1 MKPTIAQQI
10 NTLLYYLQTKQTPP
24 FEILFWENLQKID
37 FDYSANSL
45 QQLSRFFA
53 AMAKRHIQLPQLLAN
68 QSGQAL
74 VVALAAY
81 IADYLAKTTGQP
93 IAWYDYDRMSAQL
106 ARQNKHPIQSQ
117 LPADFYASLTARIGH
132 KIYCQPLKLLPD
144 LLQGKDVLPQFIAQ
158 MTQTLYQQ
166 SQVNLLQSPEAV
178 CQGYLAKV
186 KTGKLQDDAIA
197 FSTYLAAVNFDHS
210 RDSLVQID
218 EALSAIQQAFGF
230 TQADYLD
237 FLQDTSR
244 QAFCYLL
251 GFYIGVTSSRLANV
265 PVRWVSFAQMY
276 DSLGEEFAECIE
288 HSFVLLF
295 EDCYR
300 TPMLVVTN
308 RLFGLASNFPTTAAE
323 FADIVQRQNAGRLA
337 VYPYQDAVNSTADLP
352 APWTSAMQAAGGLVA
367 SVLSRLSQGEPILP
381 CMYQAYISDNT
392 GDQLTAFN
400 PSNIKL
406 LSPSDTDLD
415 TDIEKNINIETD
427 TDTLIDSLYQT
438 LHQNPQLATIIVGC
452 FDSYTNLPMGRTEGI
467 VIEIWVYDN
476 PCLQLQLVLPYQ
488 PANDWHSLKIYPL
501 VSHQNGAQTALTSEQ
516 IAALTTHFYQA
527 LLSPPS
533 TQHTA
538 VKTLWQDAYVNQLD
552 SWVLPPKDQR
562 IQQQNAQLVTHFDF
576 ALLPILDNQPNVNMA
591 AFDYTSIDWRGFDL
605 AKHILQASHHEQSYL
620 QVYVSD
626 NLIKDELYRQ
636 VEATE
641 DLYRYGKVVWG
652 VVIKSDAALTEP
664 MSEEERDTPFAN
676 HRVSCADILFDP
688 SGQARVEDL
697 QAKASQLMDAV
708 GTVNQPTN
716 ATPDVAFYQ
725 LHCQDDTSRVFNLAY
740 PASIAATNYR
750 ITTSWIWRRHLPN
763 GILSNS
769 IVPIIIHTNAYQN
782 KAEQG
787 EIMVL
792 PSQLWDKAYY
802 HYWLSL
808 AYEQFGQDYDLLPY
822 IHWQQKYAQ
831 DSTDAATQKRLW
843 PKFKPNRAPNRAP
856 SREQSSAIGLMSDKP
871 QKPVQTA
878 AKPQGSLQ
886 QATIQ
891 QAAIQQ
897 TTGQKLADVKSTL
910 QPSIASTPQTA
921 QAAKISQTSQTLQTP
936 KAMPPSSLSN
946 ELTQQLMNDKLR
958 LQTQLS
964 TKDTAKDKKLLVIA
978 IGGVLFLIIMVIL
991 VKFMR

>member
-1 MKPTIAQQI
+1 M
-10 NTLLYYLQTKQTPP
+10 
-24 FEILFWENLQKID
+24 QKID

-81 IADYLAKTTGQP
+81 IADYLAKTTGQA

-106 ARQNKHPIQSQ
+106 ARQHAKYPSQSQ
-117 LPADFYASLTARIGH
+117 LPADFYTSLTARIGH
-132 KIYCQPLKLLPD
+132 KLYCQPLKLLPD
-144 LLQGKDVLPQFIAQ
+144 LLQGKEVLPQFIAQ

-218 EALSAIQQAFGF
+218 EALSAIKQAFGF
-230 TQADYLD
+230 TQADYLE

-251 GFYIGVTSSRLANV
+251 GFYIGVTSSRLANA

-276 DSLGEEFAECIE
+276 DSLGEAFAECLE

-323 FADIVQRQNAGRLA
+323 FADILQRQNAGHLA
-337 VYPYQDAVNSTADLP
+337 IYPYQDAVSATANLP
-352 APWTSAMQAAGGLVA
+352 APWTSAMQAAGALVA
-367 SVLSRLSQGEPILP
+367 SVLLRLSQGEPILP
-381 CMYQAYISDNT
+381 YMYQAHTSDEI
-392 GDQLTAFN
+392 GEEVAAFN

-415 TDIEKNINIETD
+415 TATDTD

-438 LHQNPQLATIIVGC
+438 LHQNPQLAPIIVGC

-467 VIEIWVYDN
+467 VIEIWVYEN
-476 PCLQLQLVLPYQ
+476 PLLQLQLVLPYQ
-488 PANDWHSLKIYPL
+488 SANDWHSLKIYPL
-501 VSHQNGAQTALTSEQ
+501 VSHQNSAQTALTSEQ
-516 IAALTTHFYQA
+516 ITALTTDFYQA
-527 LLSPPS
+527 LLSTPL
-533 TQHTA
+533 TQNTA

-576 ALLPILDNQPNVNMA
+576 TLLPILDNQPNVNMA
-591 AFDYTSIDWRGFDL
+591 AFDYTTIDWRGFDL
-605 AKHILQASHHEQSYL
+605 AKHILQASHHEQDYL

-676 HRVSCADILFDP
+676 YRVSCADILFDP

-708 GTVNQPTN
+708 GIDQPPNT
-716 ATPDVAFYQ
+716 TPDVAFYQ

-763 GILSNS
+763 GMLSNN

-822 IHWQQKYAQ
+822 IHWQQKYGQ

-843 PKFKPNRAPNRAP
+843 PKFKPNRAPSQAP
-856 SREQSSAIGLMSDKP
+856 SREQSSAIGLMSDKLENP
-871 QKPVQTA
+871 MSATA
-878 AKPQGSLQ
+878 KQQG
-886 QATIQ
+886 TIQ
-891 QAAIQQ
+891 QAVIQQADIQQ
-897 TTGQKLADVKSTL
+897 TTGQKLADVKPTL
-910 QPSIASTPQTA
+910 QPFIAST
-921 QAAKISQTSQTLQTP
+921 SQTP
-936 KAMPPSSLSN
+936 KASPSSLSN

-978 IGGVLFLIIMVIL
+978 IGGVLVLIIMVIL
-991 VKFMR
+991 VKLMR

>member
-1 MKPTIAQQI
+1 MKPTTAQQV

-81 IADYLAKTTGQP
+81 IADYLAKTTGQA

-106 ARQNKHPIQSQ
+106 ARQNKYPIQSQ
-117 LPADFYASLTARIGH
+117 LPADFYSSLTARIGH
-132 KIYCQPLKLLPD
+132 KLYCQPLKLLPD

-197 FSTYLAAVNFDHS
+197 FSSYLAAVNFDHS

-237 FLQDTSR
+237 FLQDASR

-251 GFYIGVTSSRLANV
+251 GFYIGVTSSRLANA

-276 DSLGEEFAECIE
+276 DSLGEAFAECIE

-323 FADIVQRQNAGRLA
+323 FADILQRQNAGRLA

-476 PCLQLQLVLPYQ
+476 PRLQLQLVLPYQ
-488 PANDWHSLKIYPL
+488 SANDWHSLKIYPL

-763 GILSNS
+763 GMLSNS
-769 IVPIIIHTNAYQN
+769 VVPIIIHTHAYQN

-856 SREQSSAIGLMSDKP
+856 SREQSSAIGLMSDKLENP
-871 QKPVQTA
+871 MSATA
-878 AKPQGSLQ
+878 Q
-886 QATIQ
+886 Q

-897 TTGQKLADVKSTL
+897 TTGQKLADVKPTL
-910 QPSIASTPQTA
+910 Q
-921 QAAKISQTSQTLQTP
+921 SQTSQAAQTP
-936 KAMPPSSLSN
+936 KPMPPPSLSN

-964 TKDTAKDKKLLVIA
+964 TKDTAKDKKLLLIA
-978 IGGVLFLIIMVIL
+978 IGGVLVLIIMVIL
-991 VKFMR
+991 VKLMR

>member
-1 MKPTIAQQI
+1 MKPTTAQQV

-53 AMAKRHIQLPQLLAN
+53 AMAKRHIQLPQLLAH

-74 VVALAAY
+74 IVALAAY

-106 ARQNKHPIQSQ
+106 ARQNKYPIQSQ
-117 LPADFYASLTARIGH
+117 LPANFYSSLTARIGH
-132 KIYCQPLKLLPD
+132 KVYCQPLKLLPD

-186 KTGKLQDDAIA
+186 KTGKLQDAAIA
-197 FSTYLAAVNFDHS
+197 FSTYLAAVNFDYS

-237 FLQDTSR
+237 FLQDASR

-251 GFYIGVTSSRLANV
+251 GFYIGVTSSRLANA

-276 DSLGEEFAECIE
+276 DSLGETFAECLE

-300 TPMLVVTN
+300 TPVLVVTN
-308 RLFGLASNFPTTAAE
+308 RLFGLARNFPTTAAE
-323 FADIVQRQNAGRLA
+323 FADILQRQNAGHIA
-337 VYPYQDAVNSTADLP
+337 VYPYQDAVSATADLP
-352 APWTSAMQAAGGLVA
+352 APWTSAMQAAGALVA

-381 CMYQAYISDNT
+381 CVYQAHSSDNT
-392 GDQLTAFN
+392 GGELTAFN

-415 TDIEKNINIETD
+415 TATATD
-427 TDTLIDSLYQT
+427 TDALIDSLYQT
-438 LHQNPQLATIIVGC
+438 LHQNPQLARIIVGC
-452 FDSYTNLPMGRTEGI
+452 FDSYTNLPMRRTEGI

-476 PCLQLQLVLPYQ
+476 PRLQLQLVLPYQ

-501 VSHQNGAQTALTSEQ
+501 VSHQNGAQTAITSEQ
-516 IAALTTHFYQA
+516 VAALTTHFYQA
-527 LLSPPS
+527 LLSTPP
-533 TQHTA
+533 TQNTA

-576 ALLPILDNQPNVNMA
+576 ALLPILDNQPTVNMA

-605 AKHILQASHHEQSYL
+605 AKHILQASHHEQGYL

-641 DLYRYGKVVWG
+641 NLYRYGKVVWG
-652 VVIKSDAALTEP
+652 VVIKSDVALTQP
-664 MSEEERDTPFAN
+664 MSEEERDTPFTN
-676 HRVSCADILFDP
+676 HRISCADILFDP

-697 QAKASQLMDAV
+697 QAKASQLMDAI

-716 ATPDVAFYQ
+716 AAPDVAFYQ

-763 GILSNS
+763 GMLSNS

-843 PKFKPNRAPNRAP
+843 PKFKPNRASNRAP
-856 SREQSSAIGLMSDKP
+856 SRQQSSAIVLSDKLENP
-871 QKPVQTA
+871 MSATA
-878 AKPQGSLQ
+878 KQQGSMQ

-891 QAAIQQ
+891 QATIQQ
-897 TTGQKLADVKSTL
+897 TTGQKLADVQPTL
-910 QPSIASTPQTA
+910 QPSIESTPQ
-921 QAAKISQTSQTLQTP
+921 AAQTSQTSLTS
-936 KAMPPSSLSN
+936 KAMPPSALSN

-978 IGGVLFLIIMVIL
+978 LGGVLILIILVIL
-991 VKFMR
+991 VKIMR

>member
-1 MKPTIAQQI
+1 MKPTTAQQV

-68 QSGQAL
+68 QSGEAF

-93 IAWYDYDRMSAQL
+93 ITWYDYGRMSAQL
-106 ARQNKHPIQSQ
+106 ARQNKYPIQSQ

-132 KIYCQPLKLLPD
+132 KLYCQPLKLLPD

-186 KTGKLQDDAIA
+186 KTGKLQDNAIA
-197 FSTYLAAVNFDHS
+197 FSTYLAAVNFDNS

-230 TQADYLD
+230 TKADYLD
-237 FLQDTSR
+237 FLQDASR

-251 GFYIGVTSSRLANV
+251 GFYIGVTSSRLANA

-276 DSLGEEFAECIE
+276 DSLGEAFAECLE

-323 FADIVQRQNAGRLA
+323 FADILQRQNAGHIA
-337 VYPYQDAVNSTADLP
+337 VYPYQDAVSATADLP
-352 APWTSAMQAAGGLVA
+352 ALWTSAMQAAGGLVA

-381 CMYQAYISDNT
+381 CVYQAHSSDNT
-392 GDQLTAFN
+392 GGDLTAFN

-415 TDIEKNINIETD
+415 TDIDKTTNID
-427 TDTLIDSLYQT
+427 TTIDTVIDSLYQT
-438 LHQNPQLATIIVGC
+438 LHQNPQLAPVIVGC
-452 FDSYTNLPMGRTEGI
+452 FDSYTNLPMGRTEGV
-467 VIEIWVYDN
+467 VIEIWVYEN
-476 PCLQLQLVLPYQ
+476 PRLQLQLVLPYQ
-488 PANDWHSLKIYPL
+488 SANDWHSLKIYPL

-516 IAALTTHFYQA
+516 ITALTTHFYQA
-527 LLSPPS
+527 LLSTPS
-533 TQHTA
+533 TQNTA

-576 ALLPILDNQPNVNMA
+576 ALLPILDSQTHVNMA
-591 AFDYTSIDWRGFDL
+591 AFDYNSIDWRGFDL
-605 AKHILQASHHEQSYL
+605 AKHILQASHHEQYYL

-697 QAKASQLMDAV
+697 QAKASQLRDAI
-708 GTVNQPTN
+708 GTVNQPPN
-716 ATPDVAFYQ
+716 AAPDVAFYQ
-725 LHCQDDTSRVFNLAY
+725 LHYQDDTSRVFNLAY

-763 GILSNS
+763 GMLSNNV
-769 IVPIIIHTNAYQN
+769 VPIIIHTNAYQN

-856 SREQSSAIGLMSDKP
+856 SREQSSAIGLMSDKLENP
-871 QKPVQTA
+871 MSATVEQQR
-878 AKPQGSLQ
+878 SLQ

-891 QAAIQQ
+891 QANIQK
-897 TTGQKLADVKSTL
+897 TAGQKLADVKPTL
-910 QPSIASTPQTA
+910 QPSIESTS
-921 QAAKISQTSQTLQTP
+921 QAAQTP
-936 KAMPPSSLSN
+936 KAMPSSSLSN

-958 LQTQLS
+958 LQNQLS

-978 IGGVLFLIIMVIL
+978 IGGVLVLIIMVIL
-991 VKFMR
+991 VKLMR

>member
-1 MKPTIAQQI
+1 MKPTTAQQV

-24 FEILFWENLQKID
+24 FKILFWENLQKID

-81 IADYLAKTTGQP
+81 IADYLAKTTGQA
-93 IAWYDYDRMSAQL
+93 IAWYDYDTMSAQL
-106 ARQNKHPIQSQ
+106 ARQNKYPTQSQ
-117 LPADFYASLTARIGH
+117 LPVDFYASLTARIGH
-132 KIYCQPLKLLPD
+132 KVYCQPLKLLPD

-158 MTQTLYQQ
+158 MTQTVYQQ

-186 KTGKLQDDAIA
+186 KTGKLQDAAIA
-197 FSTYLAAVNFDHS
+197 FSTHLAAVNFDHS

-237 FLQDTSR
+237 FLQDASR

-251 GFYIGVTSSRLANV
+251 GFYIGVTSSRLVNA

-276 DSLGEEFAECIE
+276 DSLGEAFAECLE

-323 FADIVQRQNAGRLA
+323 FADILQRQNAGRLA
-337 VYPYQDAVNSTADLP
+337 VYPYQDAVSATADLP
-352 APWTSAMQAAGGLVA
+352 AHWTSAMQAAGGLVA
-367 SVLSRLSQGEPILP
+367 SVLSRLSQGQPIVP
-381 CMYQAYISDNT
+381 CVYQANSSYNT
-392 GDQLTAFN
+392 GDELTAFN

-406 LSPSDTDLD
+406 LSPHDTDLD
-415 TDIEKNINIETD
+415 TVTATDTD

-438 LHQNPQLATIIVGC
+438 LHQNPQLALIIVGC

-467 VIEIWVYDN
+467 VIEIWVYEN
-476 PCLQLQLVLPYQ
+476 PRLQLQLVLPYQ
-488 PANDWHSLKIYPL
+488 SANDWHSLKIYPL
-501 VSHQNGAQTALTSEQ
+501 VSHQNSAQTAITSEQ
-516 IAALTTHFYQA
+516 ITALTTDFYQA

-533 TQHTA
+533 TQNTA
-538 VKTLWQDAYVNQLD
+538 VKTLWQDAFVNQLD

-576 ALLPILDNQPNVNMA
+576 ALLPIRDNQPTVNMA
-591 AFDYTSIDWRGFDL
+591 AFDYASIDWRGFDL

-636 VEATE
+636 VEAIE

-652 VVIKSDAALTEP
+652 VVINSDAALAEP

-697 QAKASQLMDAV
+697 QAKASQLMDAI
-708 GTVNQPTN
+708 GTVNQPPNT
-716 ATPDVAFYQ
+716 TPDVAFYQ
-725 LHCQDDTSRVFNLAY
+725 LHYQDDTSRVFNLAY

-750 ITTSWIWRRHLPN
+750 ITSSWIWRRHLPN
-763 GILSNS
+763 GMLSNS
-769 IVPIIIHTNAYQN
+769 VVPIIIHTHAYQN

-843 PKFKPNRAPNRAP
+843 PKFKPNRAP
-856 SREQSSAIGLMSDKP
+856 SREQSSAIGLMSDKLENP
-871 QKPVQTA
+871 MSATA
-878 AKPQGSLQ
+878 Q
-886 QATIQ
+886 Q

-897 TTGQKLADVKSTL
+897 TTGQKLADVKPTL
-910 QPSIASTPQTA
+910 QP
-921 QAAKISQTSQTLQTP
+921 QTSQAAQTP
-936 KAMPPSSLSN
+936 KPMPPPSLSN
-946 ELTQQLMNDKLR
+946 ELTQRLMNDKLR

-964 TKDTAKDKKLLVIA
+964 TKDTAKDKKLLLIA
-978 IGGVLFLIIMVIL
+978 IGGVLVLIIMVIL
-991 VKFMR
+991 VKLMR

>member
-1 MKPTIAQQI
+1 MKPTTAQQV

-53 AMAKRHIQLPQLLAN
+53 AMAKRHIQLPQLLAH

-74 VVALAAY
+74 IVALAAY

-106 ARQNKHPIQSQ
+106 ARQNKYPIQSQ

-132 KIYCQPLKLLPD
+132 KVYCQPLKLLPD

-158 MTQTLYQQ
+158 MTQTVYQQ

-237 FLQDTSR
+237 FLQDASH

-251 GFYIGVTSSRLANV
+251 GFYIGVTSSRLANA

-276 DSLGEEFAECIE
+276 DSLGEEFAECLE

-323 FADIVQRQNAGRLA
+323 FADILQRQNAGHLA
-337 VYPYQDAVNSTADLP
+337 VYPYQDAVSATADLP
-352 APWTSAMQAAGGLVA
+352 ALWTSAMQAAGALVA
-367 SVLSRLSQGEPILP
+367 SVLLRLLQGQLIVP
-381 CMYQAYISDNT
+381 CVYQAHSSDNT
-392 GDQLTAFN
+392 GDELTAFN

-415 TDIEKNINIETD
+415 TAIATD
-427 TDTLIDSLYQT
+427 TDKLIDSLYQT
-438 LHQNPQLATIIVGC
+438 LHQNPQLAPLMVSC
-452 FDSYTNLPMGRTEGI
+452 FDSHTNLPMGRTEGI
-467 VIEIWVYDN
+467 VIEIWVYEN
-476 PCLQLQLVLPYQ
+476 PPLQLQLVLPYQ
-488 PANDWHSLKIYPL
+488 SANDWHSLKIYPL

-516 IAALTTHFYQA
+516 ITALTTHFYQA
-527 LLSPPS
+527 LLSAPS
-533 TQHTA
+533 TQNTG

-562 IQQQNAQLVTHFDF
+562 IQQQNTQLVTHFDF

-605 AKHILQASHHEQSYL
+605 AKYILQASHHEQGYL

-708 GTVNQPTN
+708 GIDQPTN
-716 ATPDVAFYQ
+716 AMPDVAFYQ

-750 ITTSWIWRRHLPN
+750 ITSSWIWRRHLPN
-763 GILSNS
+763 GMLSNS
-769 IVPIIIHTNAYQN
+769 VVPIIIHTHAYQN

-843 PKFKPNRAPNRAP
+843 PKFKPNRAP
-856 SREQSSAIGLMSDKP
+856 SREQSSAIGLMSDKLENP
-871 QKPVQTA
+871 MSATA
-878 AKPQGSLQ
+878 Q
-886 QATIQ
+886 Q

-897 TTGQKLADVKSTL
+897 TTGQKLADVKPTL
-910 QPSIASTPQTA
+910 QP
-921 QAAKISQTSQTLQTP
+921 QTSQAAQTP
-936 KAMPPSSLSN
+936 KPMPPPSLSN

-964 TKDTAKDKKLLVIA
+964 TKDTAKDKKLLLIA
-978 IGGVLFLIIMVIL
+978 IGGVLVLIIMVIL
-991 VKFMR
+991 VKLMR

>member
-74 VVALAAY
+74 IVALAAY

-106 ARQNKHPIQSQ
+106 ARQNKYPIQSQ

-132 KIYCQPLKLLPD
+132 KVYCQPLKLLPD

-186 KTGKLQDDAIA
+186 KTGKLQDAAIA
-197 FSTYLAAVNFDHS
+197 FSTYLAAVNFDNS

-237 FLQDTSR
+237 FLQDASR

-251 GFYIGVTSSRLANV
+251 GFYIGVTSSRLANA

-276 DSLGEEFAECIE
+276 DSLGEAFAECLE

-323 FADIVQRQNAGRLA
+323 FADIVQRQNAGHIA
-337 VYPYQDAVNSTADLP
+337 VYPYQDAVSATADLP
-352 APWTSAMQAAGGLVA
+352 APWTSAMQAAGALVA

-381 CMYQAYISDNT
+381 CVYQAHSSDNT
-392 GDQLTAFN
+392 GDELTAFN

-406 LSPSDTDLD
+406 LYPHDTDLA
-415 TDIEKNINIETD
+415 TD
-427 TDTLIDSLYQT
+427 TDTVIDSLYQT
-438 LHQNPQLATIIVGC
+438 LHQNPQLAPIIVGC

-467 VIEIWVYDN
+467 VIEIWVYEN
-476 PCLQLQLVLPYQ
+476 PRLQLQLVLPYQ
-488 PANDWHSLKIYPL
+488 SANDWHSLKIYPL

-516 IAALTTHFYQA
+516 ITALTTHFYQA
-527 LLSPPS
+527 LLSTPS
-533 TQHTA
+533 TQNTA

-652 VVIKSDAALTEP
+652 VVIKSDAALTKP

-708 GTVNQPTN
+708 ATNQPPN
-716 ATPDVAFYQ
+716 APPDVAFYQ

-763 GILSNS
+763 GMLSNS
-769 IVPIIIHTNAYQN
+769 VVPIIIHTNAYQN

-831 DSTDAATQKRLW
+831 DSTDVAIQKRLW

-856 SREQSSAIGLMSDKP
+856 SREQNSAIVLSDKLENP
-871 QKPVQTA
+871 MSATA
-878 AKPQGSLQ
+878 KQ

-891 QAAIQQ
+891 QATIQQ
-897 TTGQKLADVKSTL
+897 TTGQKLADVKPTL
-910 QPSIASTPQTA
+910 QPSIESTS
-921 QAAKISQTSQTLQTP
+921 QAAQTP
-936 KAMPPSSLSN
+936 KAPPPSSLSN

-978 IGGVLFLIIMVIL
+978 LGGVLILIILVIL
-991 VKFMR
+991 VKIMR

>member
-1 MKPTIAQQI
+1 MKPTTAQQV

-24 FEILFWENLQKID
+24 FKILFWENLQKID

-81 IADYLAKTTGQP
+81 IADYLAKTTGQA
-93 IAWYDYDRMSAQL
+93 IAWYDYDTMSAQL
-106 ARQNKHPIQSQ
+106 ARQNKYPTQSQ
-117 LPADFYASLTARIGH
+117 LPVDFYASLTARIGH
-132 KIYCQPLKLLPD
+132 KVYCQPLKLLPD

-158 MTQTLYQQ
+158 MTQTVYQQ

-186 KTGKLQDDAIA
+186 KTGKLQDAAIA
-197 FSTYLAAVNFDHS
+197 FSTHLAAVNFDHS

-237 FLQDTSR
+237 FLQDASR

-251 GFYIGVTSSRLANV
+251 GFYIGVTSSRLVNA

-276 DSLGEEFAECIE
+276 DSLGEAFAECLE

-323 FADIVQRQNAGRLA
+323 FADILQRQNAGRLA
-337 VYPYQDAVNSTADLP
+337 VYPYQDAVSATADLP
-352 APWTSAMQAAGGLVA
+352 AHWTSAMQAAGGLVA
-367 SVLSRLSQGEPILP
+367 SVLSRLSQGQPIVP
-381 CMYQAYISDNT
+381 CVYQANSSYNT
-392 GDQLTAFN
+392 GDELTAFN

-406 LSPSDTDLD
+406 LSPHDTDLD
-415 TDIEKNINIETD
+415 TVTATDTD

-438 LHQNPQLATIIVGC
+438 LHQNPQLALIIVGC

-467 VIEIWVYDN
+467 VIEIWVYEN
-476 PCLQLQLVLPYQ
+476 PRLQLQLVLPYQ
-488 PANDWHSLKIYPL
+488 SANDWHSLKIYPL
-501 VSHQNGAQTALTSEQ
+501 VSHQNSAQTAITSEQ
-516 IAALTTHFYQA
+516 ITALTTDFYQA

-533 TQHTA
+533 TQNTA
-538 VKTLWQDAYVNQLD
+538 VKTLWQDAFVNQLD

-576 ALLPILDNQPNVNMA
+576 ALLPIRDNQPTVNMA
-591 AFDYTSIDWRGFDL
+591 AFDYASIDWRGFDL

-636 VEATE
+636 VEAIE

-652 VVIKSDAALTEP
+652 VVINSDAALAEP

-697 QAKASQLMDAV
+697 QAKASQLMDAI
-708 GTVNQPTN
+708 GTVNQPPNT
-716 ATPDVAFYQ
+716 TPDVAFYQ
-725 LHCQDDTSRVFNLAY
+725 LHYQDDTSRVFNLAY

-763 GILSNS
+763 GMLSNS

-782 KAEQG
+782 KPEQG

-843 PKFKPNRAPNRAP
+843 PKFKPNRAP
-856 SREQSSAIGLMSDKP
+856 SREQSSAIGLMSDKLENP
-871 QKPVQTA
+871 MSATA
-878 AKPQGSLQ
+878 Q
-886 QATIQ
+886 Q

-897 TTGQKLADVKSTL
+897 TTGQKLADVKPTL
-910 QPSIASTPQTA
+910 QP
-921 QAAKISQTSQTLQTP
+921 QTSQAAQTP
-936 KAMPPSSLSN
+936 KPMPPPSLSN
-946 ELTQQLMNDKLR
+946 ELTQRLMNDKLR

-964 TKDTAKDKKLLVIA
+964 TKDTAKDKKLLLIA
-978 IGGVLFLIIMVIL
+978 IGGVLVLIIMVIL
-991 VKFMR
+991 VKLMR

>member
-1 MKPTIAQQI
+1 MKPTTAQQV

-81 IADYLAKTTGQP
+81 IADYLAKTTGQA
-93 IAWYDYDRMSAQL
+93 IAWYDYDRMLAQL
-106 ARQNKHPIQSQ
+106 ARQNKHLTHSQ

-132 KIYCQPLKLLPD
+132 KVYCQPLKLLPD

-197 FSTYLAAVNFDHS
+197 FSTFLAGVNFDHS

-237 FLQDTSR
+237 FLQDASR

-251 GFYIGVTSSRLANV
+251 GFYIGVTSSRLANA

-276 DSLGEEFAECIE
+276 DSLGEAFAECLE

-323 FADIVQRQNAGRLA
+323 FADIVQRQNAGHLA
-337 VYPYQDAVNSTADLP
+337 VYPYQEAVNSTTDLP
-352 APWTSAMQAAGGLVA
+352 APWTSAMQAAGAVVA
-367 SVLSRLSQGEPILP
+367 SVLSRLSQGQPIVP
-381 CMYQAYISDNT
+381 CVYQAHSSDNT
-392 GDQLTAFN
+392 GGELTAFN

-415 TDIEKNINIETD
+415 TVTATD
-427 TDTLIDSLYQT
+427 TDKLIDSLYQT
-438 LHQNPQLATIIVGC
+438 LHQNPQLAPIIVGC

-467 VIEIWVYDN
+467 VIEIWVYEN
-476 PCLQLQLVLPYQ
+476 PRLQLQLVLPYQ
-488 PANDWHSLKIYPL
+488 SANDWHSLKIYPL
-501 VSHQNGAQTALTSEQ
+501 VSHQNSAQTALTSEQ
-516 IAALTTHFYQA
+516 ITALTTHFYQA
-527 LLSPPS
+527 LLSAPS
-533 TQHTA
+533 TQNTA

-591 AFDYTSIDWRGFDL
+591 AFDYTSIDWRRFDL

-697 QAKASQLMDAV
+697 QAKASQLMDTV
-708 GTVNQPTN
+708 GIDQPTN
-716 ATPDVAFYQ
+716 AMPDVAFYQ

-763 GILSNS
+763 GMLSNS

-856 SREQSSAIGLMSDKP
+856 SRAQSSAIGLMSNKLENP
-871 QKPVQTA
+871 MSATA
-878 AKPQGSLQ
+878 KQ

-897 TTGQKLADVKSTL
+897 TTGQKLADVKPTL
-910 QPSIASTPQTA
+910 QPSIES
-921 QAAKISQTSQTLQTP
+921 TSQVAQTP
-936 KAMPPSSLSN
+936 KAPPPASLSN

-964 TKDTAKDKKLLVIA
+964 TKDTAKDKKLLAIA
-978 IGGVLFLIIMVIL
+978 IGGVLVLIIMVIL
-991 VKFMR
+991 VKLMR

>member
-1 MKPTIAQQI
+1 MKPTTAQQV

-24 FEILFWENLQKID
+24 FKILFWENLQKID

-106 ARQNKHPIQSQ
+106 ARQNKHPIHSQ
-117 LPADFYASLTARIGH
+117 LPADFYSSLTAHIGH
-132 KIYCQPLKLLPD
+132 KVYCQPLKLLPD
-144 LLQGKDVLPQFIAQ
+144 LLQGKEVLPQFIAR

-186 KTGKLQDDAIA
+186 KTGKLQDAAIA
-197 FSTYLAAVNFDHS
+197 FSTYLAAVNFDNS

-237 FLQDTSR
+237 FLQDASR

-251 GFYIGVTSSRLANV
+251 GFYIGVTSSRLANA

-276 DSLGEEFAECIE
+276 DSLGEAFAECLE

-323 FADIVQRQNAGRLA
+323 FADIVQRQNAGHLA
-337 VYPYQDAVNSTADLP
+337 VYPYQEAVSATANLP
-352 APWTSAMQAAGGLVA
+352 APWMSAMQAAGAVVA
-367 SVLSRLSQGEPILP
+367 SVLSRLSQGQPILP
-381 CMYQAYISDNT
+381 CVYQAHSSDNT
-392 GDQLTAFN
+392 GGELTAFN

-406 LSPSDTDLD
+406 LYPHDTDLD
-415 TDIEKNINIETD
+415 TVTATD
-427 TDTLIDSLYQT
+427 TDTNIDKLIDSLYQT
-438 LHQNPQLATIIVGC
+438 LHQNPQLAPIIVGC
-452 FDSYTNLPMGRTEGI
+452 FDSYTNLPMGRTEGV
-467 VIEIWVYDN
+467 VIEIWVYEN
-476 PCLQLQLVLPYQ
+476 PRLQLQLVLPYQ
-488 PANDWHSLKIYPL
+488 SANDWHSLKIYPL
-501 VSHQNGAQTALTSEQ
+501 VNHQNSAQTAITSEQ
-516 IAALTTHFYQA
+516 ITALTTHFYQA
-527 LLSPPS
+527 LLSTPS
-533 TQHTA
+533 TQNTA

-562 IQQQNAQLVTHFDF
+562 IQQQNTQLVTHFDF

-641 DLYRYGKVVWG
+641 DLYRFGKVVWG

-664 MSEEERDTPFAN
+664 MSEEERDTPFTN

-708 GTVNQPTN
+708 GIDQPTN
-716 ATPDVAFYQ
+716 AMPDVAFYQ

-750 ITTSWIWRRHLPN
+750 ITSSWIWRRHLPN
-763 GILSNS
+763 GMLSNS
-769 IVPIIIHTNAYQN
+769 VVPIIIHTHAYQN

-843 PKFKPNRAPNRAP
+843 PKFKPNRAPSRTPNRA
-856 SREQSSAIGLMSDKP
+856 QSSAIGLMSNKP
-871 QKPVQTA
+871 NKPVQTP
-878 AKPQGSLQ
+878 AKQQGSL
-886 QATIQ
+886 Q

-897 TTGQKLADVKSTL
+897 TTGQKLADVKPTL
-910 QPSIASTPQTA
+910 QP
-921 QAAKISQTSQTLQTP
+921 QTSQAAQTP
-936 KAMPPSSLSN
+936 KPMPPPSLSN

-978 IGGVLFLIIMVIL
+978 IGGVLVLIIMVIL
-991 VKFMR
+991 VKLMR

>member
-1 MKPTIAQQI
+1 
-10 NTLLYYLQTKQTPP
+10 
-24 FEILFWENLQKID
+24 
-37 FDYSANSL
+37 
-45 QQLSRFFA
+45 
-53 AMAKRHIQLPQLLAN
+53 
-68 QSGQAL
+68 
-74 VVALAAY
+74 
-81 IADYLAKTTGQP
+81 
-93 IAWYDYDRMSAQL
+93 
-106 ARQNKHPIQSQ
+106 
-117 LPADFYASLTARIGH
+117 
-132 KIYCQPLKLLPD
+132 
-144 LLQGKDVLPQFIAQ
+144 
-158 MTQTLYQQ
+158 
-166 SQVNLLQSPEAV
+166 
-178 CQGYLAKV
+178 
-186 KTGKLQDDAIA
+186 
-197 FSTYLAAVNFDHS
+197 
-210 RDSLVQID
+210 
-218 EALSAIQQAFGF
+218 
-230 TQADYLD
+230 
-237 FLQDTSR
+237 
-244 QAFCYLL
+244 
-251 GFYIGVTSSRLANV
+251 
-265 PVRWVSFAQMY
+265 MY
-276 DSLGEEFAECIE
+276 DSLGEEFAECLE

-323 FADIVQRQNAGRLA
+323 FADILQRQNAGHIA
-337 VYPYQDAVNSTADLP
+337 VYPYQDAVSATADLP
-352 APWTSAMQAAGGLVA
+352 APWTSAMQAAGTLVA
-367 SVLSRLSQGEPILP
+367 SVLSKLSQGQPILP
-381 CMYQAYISDNT
+381 SVYQAHSSDNT
-392 GDQLTAFN
+392 GDELTAFN

-415 TDIEKNINIETD
+415 TVTATD
-427 TDTLIDSLYQT
+427 TDTDTVIDSLYQT
-438 LHQNPQLATIIVGC
+438 LHQNPQLAPIIVGC
-452 FDSYTNLPMGRTEGI
+452 FDSYTNLPMGRTEGV
-467 VIEIWVYDN
+467 VIEIRVYDN
-476 PCLQLQLVLPYQ
+476 PRLLLQLVLPYQ
-488 PANDWHSLKIYPL
+488 SANDWHSLKIYPL
-501 VSHQNGAQTALTSEQ
+501 VSHQNGAQTAITLEQ

-527 LLSPPS
+527 LLSTPS
-533 TQHTA
+533 TQNTV

-562 IQQQNAQLVTHFDF
+562 IQQQNTQLVTHFDF

-591 AFDYTSIDWRGFDL
+591 AFDYSSIDWRGFDL
-605 AKHILQASHHEQSYL
+605 AKHILQASHHEQDYL

-652 VVIKSDAALTEP
+652 VVITSDAALTKP

-676 HRVSCADILFDP
+676 HRISCADILFDP

-708 GTVNQPTN
+708 ATNQPPNT
-716 ATPDVAFYQ
+716 TPDVAFYQ

-740 PASIAATNYR
+740 PVSIAATNYR

-763 GILSNS
+763 GMLSNS

-822 IHWQQKYAQ
+822 IHWQQKYAH

-843 PKFKPNRAPNRAP
+843 PKFKSNRVPN
-856 SREQSSAIGLMSDKP
+856 SSKAIMAEKP
-871 QKPVQTA
+871 A
-878 AKPQGSLQ
+878 AASKQQGSVQ
-886 QATIQ
+886 KAP
-891 QAAIQQ
+891 IQQ
-897 TTGQKLADVKSTL
+897 TTGQKLADVQPTL
-910 QPSIASTPQTA
+910 QPSIESTS
-921 QAAKISQTSQTLQTP
+921 QAAQIP
-936 KAMPPSSLSN
+936 KAPPPSSLSN
-946 ELTQQLMNDKLR
+946 ELTQQLMNEKLR

-991 VKFMR
+991 VKLIR

>member
-1 MKPTIAQQI
+1 MKPTTAQQV

-53 AMAKRHIQLPQLLAN
+53 AMAKRHIQLPQLLAH

-74 VVALAAY
+74 IVALAAY
-81 IADYLAKTTGQP
+81 IADYLAKTTGQA

-106 ARQNKHPIQSQ
+106 ARQNKYPAQSQ
-117 LPADFYASLTARIGH
+117 LPANFYASLTARIGH
-132 KIYCQPLKLLPD
+132 KVYCQPLKLLPD

-186 KTGKLQDDAIA
+186 KTGKLQDAAIA
-197 FSTYLAAVNFDHS
+197 FSTYLAAVNFNHS

-237 FLQDTSR
+237 FLQDASR

-251 GFYIGVTSSRLANV
+251 GFYIGVTSSRLANA

-276 DSLGEEFAECIE
+276 DSLGEAFAECLE

-323 FADIVQRQNAGRLA
+323 FADILQRQNAGNIA
-337 VYPYQDAVNSTADLP
+337 VYPYQDAVSAIANLP
-352 APWTSAMQAAGGLVA
+352 APWTSAMQAAGALVA
-367 SVLSRLSQGEPILP
+367 SVLSRLSQGQPIVP
-381 CMYQAYISDNT
+381 CVYQAHTSDNPA
-392 GDQLTAFN
+392 DELTAFN

-415 TDIEKNINIETD
+415 TDIEKNTNIETDTD

-438 LHQNPQLATIIVGC
+438 LHQNPQLAPIIVGC

-467 VIEIWVYDN
+467 VIEIWVYEN
-476 PCLQLQLVLPYQ
+476 PRLQLQLVLPYQ
-488 PANDWHSLKIYPL
+488 SANDWHSLKIYPL

-516 IAALTTHFYQA
+516 ITALTTHFYQA
-527 LLSPPS
+527 LLSAPS
-533 TQHTA
+533 QNTA

-591 AFDYTSIDWRGFDL
+591 AFDYSSIDWRGFDL
-605 AKHILQASHHEQSYL
+605 AKHILQASHHEQGYL

-636 VEATE
+636 VEAAE

-652 VVIKSDAALTEP
+652 VVIKSDAELTKP

-708 GTVNQPTN
+708 ATNQPPN
-716 ATPDVAFYQ
+716 APPDVAFYQ

-763 GILSNS
+763 GMLSNN

-831 DSTDAATQKRLW
+831 DSTDVATQKRLW
-843 PKFKPNRAPNRAP
+843 PKFKPNRAPSRTP

-871 QKPVQTA
+871 NKPVQTP
-878 AKPQGSLQ
+878 AKQQGSL
-886 QATIQ
+886 Q

-897 TTGQKLADVKSTL
+897 TTGQKLADVKPVS
-910 QPSIASTPQTA
+910 QPSIESTS
-921 QAAKISQTSQTLQTP
+921 QAAQTP
-936 KAMPPSSLSN
+936 KAPPPSSLSN

-964 TKDTAKDKKLLVIA
+964 TNDTAKDKKLLVIA
-978 IGGVLFLIIMVIL
+978 VGGVLVLIIMVIL
-991 VKFMR
+991 VKLMR

>member
-1 MKPTIAQQI
+1 MKPTTAQQV

-24 FEILFWENLQKID
+24 FKILFWENLQKID

-45 QQLSRFFA
+45 RQLSRFFA

-74 VVALAAY
+74 IVALAAY
-81 IADYLAKTTGQP
+81 IADYLAKTTGQA
-93 IAWYDYDRMSAQL
+93 IAWYDYDRMLAQL
-106 ARQNKHPIQSQ
+106 ARQNKHLTHSQ

-132 KIYCQPLKLLPD
+132 KVYCQPLKLLPD

-197 FSTYLAAVNFDHS
+197 FSTFLAAVNFDHS

-251 GFYIGVTSSRLANV
+251 GFYIGVTSSRLANA

-276 DSLGEEFAECIE
+276 DSLGEAFAECLE

-337 VYPYQDAVNSTADLP
+337 VYPYQDAVSATADLP
-352 APWTSAMQAAGGLVA
+352 APWTSAMLAAGALVA
-367 SVLSRLSQGEPILP
+367 SVLSRLSQGQPIVP
-381 CMYQAYISDNT
+381 CVYQAHSSDNT
-392 GDQLTAFN
+392 GGELTAFN

-415 TDIEKNINIETD
+415 TVTATD
-427 TDTLIDSLYQT
+427 TDKLIDSLYQT
-438 LHQNPQLATIIVGC
+438 LHQNPQLAPIIVGC

-467 VIEIWVYDN
+467 VIEIWVYEN
-476 PCLQLQLVLPYQ
+476 PRLQLQLVLPYQ
-488 PANDWHSLKIYPL
+488 SANDWHSLKIYPL
-501 VSHQNGAQTALTSEQ
+501 VSHQNSAQTALTSEQ
-516 IAALTTHFYQA
+516 ITALTTHFYQA
-527 LLSPPS
+527 LLSAPS
-533 TQHTA
+533 TQNTA

-591 AFDYTSIDWRGFDL
+591 AFDYTSIDWRRFDL

-676 HRVSCADILFDP
+676 HRVSCADILFDA

-697 QAKASQLMDAV
+697 QAKASQLMDTV
-708 GTVNQPTN
+708 GIDQPTN
-716 ATPDVAFYQ
+716 AMPDVAFYQ

-763 GILSNS
+763 GMLSNS

-856 SREQSSAIGLMSDKP
+856 SRAQSSAIGLMSNKLENP
-871 QKPVQTA
+871 MSATA
-878 AKPQGSLQ
+878 KQ

-897 TTGQKLADVKSTL
+897 TTGQKLADVKPTL
-910 QPSIASTPQTA
+910 QPSIES
-921 QAAKISQTSQTLQTP
+921 TSQVAQTP
-936 KAMPPSSLSN
+936 KAPPPASLSN

-978 IGGVLFLIIMVIL
+978 LGGMLVLIILVIL
-991 VKFMR
+991 VKIMR

>member
-1 MKPTIAQQI
+1 MKPTTAQQV

-24 FEILFWENLQKID
+24 FKILFWENLQKID

-53 AMAKRHIQLPQLLAN
+53 AMAKRHIQLPQLLAH

-93 IAWYDYDRMSAQL
+93 IAWYAYDTMSAQL
-106 ARQNKHPIQSQ
+106 ARQNKHPTHSQ
-117 LPADFYASLTARIGH
+117 LPDDFYASLTARIGQ

-144 LLQGKDVLPQFIAQ
+144 LLQGKEVLPQFIAQ
-158 MTQTLYQQ
+158 MTQTVYQQ

-186 KTGKLQDDAIA
+186 KTGKLQDAAIA
-197 FSTYLAAVNFDHS
+197 FSSYLAAVNFDHS

-218 EALSAIQQAFGF
+218 EALSAIQQVFGF

-251 GFYIGVTSSRLANV
+251 GFYIGVTSSRLANA

-276 DSLGEEFAECIE
+276 DSLGEAFAECLE

-300 TPMLVVTN
+300 TPILVVTN

-323 FADIVQRQNAGRLA
+323 FADIVQRQNAGNIA
-337 VYPYQDAVNSTADLP
+337 VYPYQDAVSATADLP
-352 APWTSAMQAAGGLVA
+352 ALWSSAMQAAGGLVA

-381 CMYQAYISDNT
+381 CVYQAHISDNT
-392 GDQLTAFN
+392 GGDLTAFN

-415 TDIEKNINIETD
+415 TDIEKNTNIDTD

-438 LHQNPQLATIIVGC
+438 LHQNPQLAAIIVGC

-467 VIEIWVYDN
+467 VIEIWVYEN
-476 PCLQLQLVLPYQ
+476 PRLQLQLVLPYQ

-516 IAALTTHFYQA
+516 ITALTTHFYQA
-527 LLSPPS
+527 LLSTPP
-533 TQHTA
+533 TQNTA
-538 VKTLWQDAYVNQLD
+538 VRTLWQDAYVNQLD

-591 AFDYTSIDWRGFDL
+591 AFDYASIDWRGFDL

-697 QAKASQLMDAV
+697 QAKASQLMDAI
-708 GTVNQPTN
+708 GTVNQPPNQPPN
-716 ATPDVAFYQ
+716 APPDVAFYQ
-725 LHCQDDTSRVFNLAY
+725 LHYQDDTSRVFNLAY

-763 GILSNS
+763 GMLSNS
-769 IVPIIIHTNAYQN
+769 VVPIIIHTHAYQN

-843 PKFKPNRAPNRAP
+843 PKFKPNRATNRAP
-856 SREQSSAIGLMSDKP
+856 SREQSSAIGLMSDKLENP
-871 QKPVQTA
+871 MSVTA
-878 AKPQGSLQ
+878 KQQGSVQ
-886 QATIQ
+886 QAAVQ

-897 TTGQKLADVKSTL
+897 TTEQKLADVQPTL
-910 QPSIASTPQTA
+910 QPSTESLTQTA
-921 QAAKISQTSQTLQTP
+921 QTP
-936 KAMPPSSLSN
+936 KPTPPSSLSN

-978 IGGVLFLIIMVIL
+978 IGGVFVLIIMVIL
-991 VKFMR
+991 VKLMR

>member
-1 MKPTIAQQI
+1 MKPTTAQQV

-53 AMAKRHIQLPQLLAN
+53 AMAKRHIQLPQLLAH

-74 VVALAAY
+74 IVALAAY
-81 IADYLAKTTGQP
+81 IADYLAKTTGQA

-106 ARQNKHPIQSQ
+106 ARQNKYPAQSQ
-117 LPADFYASLTARIGH
+117 LPANFYASLTARIGH
-132 KIYCQPLKLLPD
+132 KVYCQPLKLLPD

-186 KTGKLQDDAIA
+186 KTGKLQDATIA
-197 FSTYLAAVNFDHS
+197 FSTYLAAVNFDYS

-237 FLQDTSR
+237 FLQDASH

-251 GFYIGVTSSRLANV
+251 GFYIGVTSSRLANA

-276 DSLGEEFAECIE
+276 DSLGEEFTECIE

-308 RLFGLASNFPTTAAE
+308 RLFGLASNFPTTATE
-323 FADIVQRQNAGRLA
+323 FADILQRQNAGHLA
-337 VYPYQDAVNSTADLP
+337 VYPYQDAVSATANLP

-367 SVLSRLSQGEPILP
+367 SVLSRLSQGQPIVP
-381 CMYQAYISDNT
+381 CVYQAHTSDNT
-392 GDQLTAFN
+392 GDELTAFN
-400 PSNIKL
+400 PCNIKL

-415 TDIEKNINIETD
+415 TVTATD
-427 TDTLIDSLYQT
+427 TDTVIDSLYQT
-438 LHQNPQLATIIVGC
+438 LHQNPQLAPIIVGC

-467 VIEIWVYDN
+467 VIEIWVYEN
-476 PCLQLQLVLPYQ
+476 PRLQLQLVLPYQ

-516 IAALTTHFYQA
+516 ITALTTHFYQA
-527 LLSPPS
+527 LLSTPP
-533 TQHTA
+533 TQNTA
-538 VKTLWQDAYVNQLD
+538 VRTLWQDAYVNQLD

-576 ALLPILDNQPNVNMA
+576 ALLPILDNQPNVTMA
-591 AFDYTSIDWRGFDL
+591 AFDYASIDWRGFDL

-652 VVIKSDAALTEP
+652 VVIKSDAALTKP

-697 QAKASQLMDAV
+697 QAKASQLMDAI
-708 GTVNQPTN
+708 GTVNQPPNQPPN
-716 ATPDVAFYQ
+716 APPDVAFYQ
-725 LHCQDDTSRVFNLAY
+725 LHYQDDTSRVFNLAY

-763 GILSNS
+763 GMLSNN

-831 DSTDAATQKRLW
+831 DSTDVAIQKRLW

-856 SREQSSAIGLMSDKP
+856 SREQSSAIVLSDKLENP
-871 QKPVQTA
+871 MSATA
-878 AKPQGSLQ
+878 KQQGSMQ

-891 QAAIQQ
+891 QATIQQ
-897 TTGQKLADVKSTL
+897 TTGQKLADVQPTL
-910 QPSIASTPQTA
+910 QPSIESTPQ
-921 QAAKISQTSQTLQTP
+921 AAQTSQTSLTS
-936 KAMPPSSLSN
+936 KAMPPSALSN

-978 IGGVLFLIIMVIL
+978 LGGVLILIILVIL
-991 VKFMR
+991 VKIMR

>member
-1 MKPTIAQQI
+1 MKPTTAQQV

-24 FEILFWENLQKID
+24 FKILFWENLQKID

-45 QQLSRFFA
+45 RQLSRFFA

-81 IADYLAKTTGQP
+81 IADYLAKTTGQA
-93 IAWYDYDRMSAQL
+93 IAWYDYDTMSAQL
-106 ARQNKHPIQSQ
+106 ARQNKYPIQSQ

-132 KIYCQPLKLLPD
+132 KVYCQPLKLLPD

-158 MTQTLYQQ
+158 MTQTVYQQ

-186 KTGKLQDDAIA
+186 KTGKLQDATIA
-197 FSTYLAAVNFDHS
+197 FSTYLAAVNFDYS

-237 FLQDTSR
+237 FLQDASR

-251 GFYIGVTSSRLANV
+251 GFYIGVTSSRLANA

-276 DSLGEEFAECIE
+276 DSLGEAFAECIE

-308 RLFGLASNFPTTAAE
+308 RLFGLASSFPTTAAE
-323 FADIVQRQNAGRLA
+323 FADIVQRQNAGRLV
-337 VYPYQDAVNSTADLP
+337 VYPYQDAVSATADLP
-352 APWTSAMQAAGGLVA
+352 APWTSAMQVAGALVA
-367 SVLSRLSQGEPILP
+367 SVLSRLSQGQPIVP
-381 CMYQAYISDNT
+381 CVYQAHTSDNT
-392 GDQLTAFN
+392 GDDLTAFN

-406 LSPSDTDLD
+406 LYPHDTDLD
-415 TDIEKNINIETD
+415 KVTATD
-427 TDTLIDSLYQT
+427 TDTDTDKLIDSLYQT
-438 LHQNPQLATIIVGC
+438 LHQNPQLAPIIVGC

-467 VIEIWVYDN
+467 VIEIWGYDN
-476 PCLQLQLVLPYQ
+476 PRLQLQLVLPYQ

-527 LLSPPS
+527 PLSAPS
-533 TQHTA
+533 TQNTA

-552 SWVLPPKDQR
+552 NWVLPPKDQR

-576 ALLPILDNQPNVNMA
+576 TLLPILDNQPNVNMA

-664 MSEEERDTPFAN
+664 ISEEERDTPFAN

-697 QAKASQLMDAV
+697 QAKASQLKDAI
-708 GTVNQPTN
+708 GTVNQPPN

-763 GILSNS
+763 GMLSNS
-769 IVPIIIHTNAYQN
+769 VVPIIIHTNAYQN

-822 IHWQQKYAQ
+822 IHWQQKYGQ

-843 PKFKPNRAPNRAP
+843 PKFKPSQAPNRAP

-871 QKPVQTA
+871 NKPVQTP
-878 AKPQGSLQ
+878 AKQQGSL
-886 QATIQ
+886 Q

-897 TTGQKLADVKSTL
+897 TTGQKLADVKPTL
-910 QPSIASTPQTA
+910 QPFIAST
-921 QAAKISQTSQTLQTP
+921 SQTP
-936 KAMPPSSLSN
+936 KASPSSLSN

-978 IGGVLFLIIMVIL
+978 VGGVLVLIIMVIL
-991 VKFMR
+991 VKLMR

>member
-1 MKPTIAQQI
+1 MKPTTAQQV

-53 AMAKRHIQLPQLLAN
+53 AMAKRHIQLPQLLAH

-74 VVALAAY
+74 IVVLAAY
-81 IADYLAKTTGQP
+81 IADYLAKTTGQT

-106 ARQNKHPIQSQ
+106 ARQNKYPTQSQ
-117 LPADFYASLTARIGH
+117 LPVDFYASLTARIGH
-132 KIYCQPLKLLPD
+132 KVYCQPLKLLPD

-186 KTGKLQDDAIA
+186 KTGKLQDAAIA

-237 FLQDTSR
+237 FLQDASR

-251 GFYIGVTSSRLANV
+251 GFYIGVTSSRLANA

-276 DSLGEEFAECIE
+276 DSLGEEFAECLE

-323 FADIVQRQNAGRLA
+323 FADIVQRQNAGHIG
-337 VYPYQDAVNSTADLP
+337 VYPYQDAVSATADLP
-352 APWTSAMQAAGGLVA
+352 ALWSSAMQAGGALAA
-367 SVLSRLSQGEPILP
+367 SVLSRLSQGQPILP
-381 CMYQAYISDNT
+381 CVYQAHSSDNT
-392 GDQLTAFN
+392 GDELTAFN

-406 LSPSDTDLD
+406 LSPSNTDLD
-415 TDIEKNINIETD
+415 TVTD
-427 TDTLIDSLYQT
+427 TDTDKLIDSLYQT
-438 LHQNPQLATIIVGC
+438 LHQNPQLAPIIVGC
-452 FDSYTNLPMGRTEGI
+452 FDSYTNLPIGRTEGI

-476 PCLQLQLVLPYQ
+476 PRLQLQLVLPYQ
-488 PANDWHSLKIYPL
+488 SANDWHSLKIYPL

-516 IAALTTHFYQA
+516 ITALTTHFYQA
-527 LLSPPS
+527 LLSTPS
-533 TQHTA
+533 TQNTA

-591 AFDYTSIDWRGFDL
+591 AFDYNSIDWRGFDL
-605 AKHILQASHHEQSYL
+605 AKHILQASQHEQSYL

-652 VVIKSDAALTEP
+652 VVIKSDAALTKP
-664 MSEEERDTPFAN
+664 MPEEERDTPFAN

-708 GTVNQPTN
+708 VIDQPPNT
-716 ATPDVAFYQ
+716 TPDVAFYQ

-763 GILSNS
+763 GMLSNS
-769 IVPIIIHTNAYQN
+769 VVPIIIHTNAYQN

-787 EIMVL
+787 EVMVL

-843 PKFKPNRAPNRAP
+843 PKFKTSRAP

-871 QKPVQTA
+871 NKPVQTA
-878 AKPQGSLQ
+878 AKQQGSLQ
-886 QATIQ
+886 QA
-891 QAAIQQ
+891 AIQQ
-897 TTGQKLADVKSTL
+897 KTGQKLADVKPTL
-910 QPSIASTPQTA
+910 QPSIESTSQA
-921 QAAKISQTSQTLQTP
+921 AHAAKISQTSQTLQTP
-936 KAMPPSSLSN
+936 TAMPPSSLSN

-964 TKDTAKDKKLLVIA
+964 TKDTAKNKKLLVIA
-978 IGGVLFLIIMVIL
+978 IGGVLVLIIMVIL
-991 VKFMR
+991 VKLIR

>member
-74 VVALAAY
+74 IVALAAY

-106 ARQNKHPIQSQ
+106 ARQNKYPIQSQ
-117 LPADFYASLTARIGH
+117 LPADFYASLTAHIGH
-132 KIYCQPLKLLPD
+132 KVYCQPLKLLPD

-158 MTQTLYQQ
+158 MTQTVYQQ

-186 KTGKLQDDAIA
+186 KTGKLQDAAIA

-218 EALSAIQQAFGF
+218 EALSAIQQAFRF

-237 FLQDTSR
+237 FLQDASR

-251 GFYIGVTSSRLANV
+251 GFYIGMTSSRLANA

-276 DSLGEEFAECIE
+276 DSLGEEFAECLE

-308 RLFGLASNFPTTAAE
+308 RLFGLASNFPTTATE
-323 FADIVQRQNAGRLA
+323 FADIVQRQNAGHLA
-337 VYPYQDAVNSTADLP
+337 VYPYQDTVSATADLP
-352 APWTSAMQAAGGLVA
+352 TLWTSAMQAAGTLVA
-367 SVLSRLSQGEPILP
+367 SVLSRLSQGQPIVP
-381 CMYQAYISDNT
+381 CVYQAHSNDNT
-392 GDQLTAFN
+392 GGELTAFN

-415 TDIEKNINIETD
+415 TATATATDTDTD

-438 LHQNPQLATIIVGC
+438 LHQNPQLAPIIVGC
-452 FDSYTNLPMGRTEGI
+452 FDSYTNLPMGRTEGV
-467 VIEIWVYDN
+467 VIEIWVYEN
-476 PCLQLQLVLPYQ
+476 PRLQLQLVLPYQ
-488 PANDWHSLKIYPL
+488 SANDWHSLKIYPL
-501 VSHQNGAQTALTSEQ
+501 VSHQNGAQTAITSEQ
-516 IAALTTHFYQA
+516 ITALTTHFYQA
-527 LLSPPS
+527 LLSAPL
-533 TQHTA
+533 TQNTA

-562 IQQQNAQLVTHFDF
+562 IQQQNTQLVTHFDF
-576 ALLPILDNQPNVNMA
+576 ALLPILDNQPNVTMA
-591 AFDYTSIDWRGFDL
+591 AFDYSSIDWRGFDL
-605 AKHILQASHHEQSYL
+605 AKYILQASHHEQGYL

-708 GTVNQPTN
+708 SIDQPLN
-716 ATPDVAFYQ
+716 AMPDVAFYQ

-750 ITTSWIWRRHLPN
+750 ITSSWIWRRHLPN
-763 GILSNS
+763 GMLSNS
-769 IVPIIIHTNAYQN
+769 VVPIIIHTHAYQN

-843 PKFKPNRAPNRAP
+843 PKFKSNRAPNRAP
-856 SREQSSAIGLMSDKP
+856 SREQSSAIGLMSDKLENP
-871 QKPVQTA
+871 MSATA
-878 AKPQGSLQ
+878 Q
-886 QATIQ
+886 Q

-897 TTGQKLADVKSTL
+897 TTGQKLADVKPTL
-910 QPSIASTPQTA
+910 QP
-921 QAAKISQTSQTLQTP
+921 QTSQAAQTP
-936 KAMPPSSLSN
+936 KPMPPPSLSN

-964 TKDTAKDKKLLVIA
+964 TKDTAKDKKLLLIA
-978 IGGVLFLIIMVIL
+978 IGGVLVLIIMVIL
-991 VKFMR
+991 VKLMR

>member
-1 MKPTIAQQI
+1 MKPTTAQQV

-24 FEILFWENLQKID
+24 FKILFWENLQKID

-81 IADYLAKTTGQP
+81 IADYLAKTTGQA
-93 IAWYDYDRMSAQL
+93 IAWYDYDTMSAQL
-106 ARQNKHPIQSQ
+106 ARQNKYPTQSQ
-117 LPADFYASLTARIGH
+117 LPVDFYASLTARIGH
-132 KIYCQPLKLLPD
+132 KVYCQPLKLLPD

-158 MTQTLYQQ
+158 MTQTVYQQ
-166 SQVNLLQSPEAV
+166 SQLNLLQSPEAV

-186 KTGKLQDDAIA
+186 KTGKLQDAAIA
-197 FSTYLAAVNFDHS
+197 FSTHLAAVNFDHS

-237 FLQDTSR
+237 FLQDASR

-251 GFYIGVTSSRLANV
+251 GFYIGVTSSRLVNA

-276 DSLGEEFAECIE
+276 DSLGEAFAECLE

-323 FADIVQRQNAGRLA
+323 FADILQRQNAGRLA
-337 VYPYQDAVNSTADLP
+337 VYPYQDAVSATADLP
-352 APWTSAMQAAGGLVA
+352 AHWTSAMQAAGGLVA
-367 SVLSRLSQGEPILP
+367 SVLSRLSQGQPIVP
-381 CMYQAYISDNT
+381 CVYQANSSYNT
-392 GDQLTAFN
+392 GDELTAFN

-406 LSPSDTDLD
+406 LSPHDTDLD
-415 TDIEKNINIETD
+415 TVTATDTD

-438 LHQNPQLATIIVGC
+438 LHQNPQLALIIVGC

-467 VIEIWVYDN
+467 VIEIWVYEN
-476 PCLQLQLVLPYQ
+476 PRLQLQLVLPYQ
-488 PANDWHSLKIYPL
+488 SANDWHSLKIYPL
-501 VSHQNGAQTALTSEQ
+501 VNHQNSAQTAITSEQ
-516 IAALTTHFYQA
+516 ITALTTDFYQA
-527 LLSPPS
+527 LLSAPL
-533 TQHTA
+533 TQNTA

-562 IQQQNAQLVTHFDF
+562 IQQQNTQLVTHFDF
-576 ALLPILDNQPNVNMA
+576 ALLPILDNQPNVTMA

-605 AKHILQASHHEQSYL
+605 AKYILQASHHEQSYL

-652 VVIKSDAALTEP
+652 VVINSDAELAEP

-697 QAKASQLMDAV
+697 QDKASQLMDAV
-708 GTVNQPTN
+708 GIDQPTN
-716 ATPDVAFYQ
+716 AMPDVAFYQ

-750 ITTSWIWRRHLPN
+750 ITSSWIWRRHLPN
-763 GILSNS
+763 GMLSNS
-769 IVPIIIHTNAYQN
+769 VVPIIIHTHAYQN

-843 PKFKPNRAPNRAP
+843 PKFKPNRAP
-856 SREQSSAIGLMSDKP
+856 SREQSSAIGLMSDKLENP
-871 QKPVQTA
+871 MSATA
-878 AKPQGSLQ
+878 QQQGSLQ
-886 QATIQ
+886 QSTIQ

-897 TTGQKLADVKSTL
+897 TPGQKIAHVKPTL
-910 QPSIASTPQTA
+910 QPSIESTS
-921 QAAKISQTSQTLQTP
+921 QAAQTP
-936 KAMPPSSLSN
+936 KAPPSSLSN

-958 LQTQLS
+958 LRTQLS

-978 IGGVLFLIIMVIL
+978 GSGVLVLIIMVIL
-991 VKFMR
+991 VKLMR

>member
-1 MKPTIAQQI
+1 VCDSSPQTAVQNYAQDI
-10 NTLLYYLQTKQTPP
+10 
-24 FEILFWENLQKID
+24 
-37 FDYSANSL
+37 
-45 QQLSRFFA
+45 
-53 AMAKRHIQLPQLLAN
+53 
-68 QSGQAL
+68 
-74 VVALAAY
+74 
-81 IADYLAKTTGQP
+81 
-93 IAWYDYDRMSAQL
+93 
-106 ARQNKHPIQSQ
+106 
-117 LPADFYASLTARIGH
+117 
-132 KIYCQPLKLLPD
+132 
-144 LLQGKDVLPQFIAQ
+144 
-158 MTQTLYQQ
+158 QQ

-186 KTGKLQDDAIA
+186 KTGKLQDAAIA
-197 FSTYLAAVNFDHS
+197 FSTYLAAVNFDNS

-218 EALSAIQQAFGF
+218 EALSAIQQAVGF

-237 FLQDTSR
+237 FLQDASR

-251 GFYIGVTSSRLANV
+251 GFYIGVTSSRLANA

-276 DSLGEEFAECIE
+276 DSLGEAFAECLE

-308 RLFGLASNFPTTAAE
+308 RLFGLASSFPTTAAE
-323 FADIVQRQNAGRLA
+323 FADILQRQNAGNIA
-337 VYPYQDAVNSTADLP
+337 VYPYQDAVSATADLP

-367 SVLSRLSQGEPILP
+367 SVLSRLSQGEPIVP
-381 CMYQAYISDNT
+381 CVYQAHTSDNT
-392 GDQLTAFN
+392 GGELTAFN

-415 TDIEKNINIETD
+415 TDIEKNTN

-438 LHQNPQLATIIVGC
+438 LHQNPQLAPIIVGC
-452 FDSYTNLPMGRTEGI
+452 FDSYTNLPMGRTEGV
-467 VIEIWVYDN
+467 VIEIWGYEN
-476 PCLQLQLVLPYQ
+476 PRLQLQLVLPYQ
-488 PANDWHSLKIYPL
+488 SANDWHSLKIYPL

-516 IAALTTHFYQA
+516 IATLTTHFYQA
-527 LLSPPS
+527 LLSTPS
-533 TQHTA
+533 TQNTA

-576 ALLPILDNQPNVNMA
+576 ALLPILDNQSNVNMA
-591 AFDYTSIDWRGFDL
+591 AFDYSSIDWRGFDL
-605 AKHILQASHHEQSYL
+605 AKHILQARHHEQDYL

-652 VVIKSDAALTEP
+652 VVIKSDAALTKP

-697 QAKASQLMDAV
+697 QAKASQLMDAI
-708 GTVNQPTN
+708 GTVNQPPNQPPN
-716 ATPDVAFYQ
+716 APPDVAFYQ
-725 LHCQDDTSRVFNLAY
+725 LHYQDDTSRVFNLAY

-763 GILSNS
+763 GMLSNS

-856 SREQSSAIGLMSDKP
+856 SREQSSAIGLSEKLENPMP
-871 QKPVQTA
+871 ATA
-878 AKPQGSLQ
+878 KQQGSVQ
-886 QATIQ
+886 QAAVQ

-897 TTGQKLADVKSTL
+897 TTEQKLADVQPTL
-910 QPSIASTPQTA
+910 QPSTESLTQTA
-921 QAAKISQTSQTLQTP
+921 QTP
-936 KAMPPSSLSN
+936 KPTPPSSLSN

-978 IGGVLFLIIMVIL
+978 LGGVLILIILVIL
-991 VKFMR
+991 VKIMR

>member
-1 MKPTIAQQI
+1 MKPTTAQQV

-81 IADYLAKTTGQP
+81 IADYLAKTTGQA

-106 ARQNKHPIQSQ
+106 ARQNKYPIQSQ
-117 LPADFYASLTARIGH
+117 LPADFYTSLTARIGH
-132 KIYCQPLKLLPD
+132 KVYCQPLKLLPD

-197 FSTYLAAVNFDHS
+197 FSTFLAAVNFDHS

-251 GFYIGVTSSRLANV
+251 GFYIGVTSSRLANA

-276 DSLGEEFAECIE
+276 DSLGEAFAECLE

-337 VYPYQDAVNSTADLP
+337 VYPYQDAVSATADLP
-352 APWTSAMQAAGGLVA
+352 APWTSAMLAAGALVA
-367 SVLSRLSQGEPILP
+367 SVLSRLSQGQPIVP
-381 CMYQAYISDNT
+381 CVYQAHSSDNT
-392 GDQLTAFN
+392 GGELTAFN

-415 TDIEKNINIETD
+415 TVTATD
-427 TDTLIDSLYQT
+427 TDKLIDSLYQT
-438 LHQNPQLATIIVGC
+438 LHQNPQLAPIIVGC

-467 VIEIWVYDN
+467 VIEIWVYEN
-476 PCLQLQLVLPYQ
+476 PRLQLQLVLPYQ
-488 PANDWHSLKIYPL
+488 SANDWHSLKIYPL
-501 VSHQNGAQTALTSEQ
+501 VSHQNSAQTALTSEQ
-516 IAALTTHFYQA
+516 ITALTTHFYQA
-527 LLSPPS
+527 LLSAPS
-533 TQHTA
+533 TQNTA

-591 AFDYTSIDWRGFDL
+591 AFDYSSIDWRGFDL

-697 QAKASQLMDAV
+697 QAKASQLMDTV
-708 GTVNQPTN
+708 GIDQPTN
-716 ATPDVAFYQ
+716 AMPDVAFYQ

-763 GILSNS
+763 GMLSNS

-856 SREQSSAIGLMSDKP
+856 SRAQSSAIGLMSNKLENP
-871 QKPVQTA
+871 MSATA
-878 AKPQGSLQ
+878 KQ

-897 TTGQKLADVKSTL
+897 TTGQKLADVKPTL
-910 QPSIASTPQTA
+910 QPSIES
-921 QAAKISQTSQTLQTP
+921 TSQVAQTP
-936 KAMPPSSLSN
+936 KAPPPASLSN

-978 IGGVLFLIIMVIL
+978 LGGMLVLIILVIL
-991 VKFMR
+991 VKIMR

>member
-74 VVALAAY
+74 IVALAAY
-81 IADYLAKTTGQP
+81 IADYLAKTTGQA
-93 IAWYDYDRMSAQL
+93 IAWYDYDRMLAQL
-106 ARQNKHPIQSQ
+106 ARQNKHLTQSQ

-132 KIYCQPLKLLPD
+132 KLYCQPLKLLPD
-144 LLQGKDVLPQFIAQ
+144 LLQGKDVLLQFIAQ

-237 FLQDTSR
+237 FLQDASR

-276 DSLGEEFAECIE
+276 DSLGEAFAECLE

-308 RLFGLASNFPTTAAE
+308 RLFGLASSFPTTAAE
-323 FADIVQRQNAGRLA
+323 FADILQRQNAGHIA
-337 VYPYQDAVNSTADLP
+337 VYPYQDAVSATTDLP

-367 SVLSRLSQGEPILP
+367 SVLSRLSQGEPIVP
-381 CMYQAYISDNT
+381 SVYQAHTSDNKA
-392 GDQLTAFN
+392 DELTAFN

-415 TDIEKNINIETD
+415 TDIEKNTN

-438 LHQNPQLATIIVGC
+438 LHQNPQLAPIIVGC
-452 FDSYTNLPMGRTEGI
+452 FDSYTNLPMGRTEGV
-467 VIEIWVYDN
+467 VIEIWGYEN
-476 PCLQLQLVLPYQ
+476 PRLQLQLVLPYQ
-488 PANDWHSLKIYPL
+488 SANDWHSLKIYPL

-516 IAALTTHFYQA
+516 IATLTTHFYQA
-527 LLSPPS
+527 LLSTPS
-533 TQHTA
+533 TQNTA

-552 SWVLPPKDQR
+552 NWVLPPKDQR

-605 AKHILQASHHEQSYL
+605 AKHILQADHQEQSYL

-697 QAKASQLMDAV
+697 QAKASQLMDAI
-708 GTVNQPTN
+708 GTVNQPSNT
-716 ATPDVAFYQ
+716 TPDVAFYQ
-725 LHCQDDTSRVFNLAY
+725 LHYQDDTSRVFNLAY
-740 PASIAATNYR
+740 PASIAVTNYR

-763 GILSNS
+763 GMLSNS

-843 PKFKPNRAPNRAP
+843 PKFKPNRAPSRA
-856 SREQSSAIGLMSDKP
+856 QSSAIGFMPDKP
-871 QKPVQTA
+871 LLATAQQQTA
-878 AKPQGSLQ
+878 IQ
-886 QATIQ
+886 QAT
-891 QAAIQQ
+891 
-897 TTGQKLADVKSTL
+897 GQKIADVKPTL
-910 QPSIASTPQTA
+910 QPSTESTPQTA
-921 QAAKISQTSQTLQTP
+921 QAAKTSQTP
-936 KAMPPSSLSN
+936 KAPPPSSLSN

-978 IGGVLFLIIMVIL
+978 VGGVLVLIIMVIL
-991 VKFMR
+991 VKLMR

>member
-1 MKPTIAQQI
+1 MKPTTAQQV

-24 FEILFWENLQKID
+24 FKILFWENLQKID

-53 AMAKRHIQLPQLLAN
+53 AMAKRHIQLPQLLAH
-68 QSGQAL
+68 QSGQAF

-106 ARQNKHPIQSQ
+106 ARQNKHPTQSQ

-158 MTQTLYQQ
+158 MTQTVYQQ

-186 KTGKLQDDAIA
+186 KTGKLQDAAIA
-197 FSTYLAAVNFDHS
+197 FSTYLAAVNFDNS

-218 EALSAIQQAFGF
+218 EALSAIQQAVGF

-237 FLQDTSR
+237 FLQDASR

-251 GFYIGVTSSRLANV
+251 GFYIGVTSSRLANA

-276 DSLGEEFAECIE
+276 DSLGEAFAECLE

-323 FADIVQRQNAGRLA
+323 FADILQRQNAGNIA
-337 VYPYQDAVNSTADLP
+337 VYPYQDAVSSAAELP
-352 APWTSAMQAAGGLVA
+352 AHWTSAMQAAGGLVA
-367 SVLSRLSQGEPILP
+367 SVLSRLSQGEPIVP
-381 CMYQAYISDNT
+381 CVYQAHTSDNT
-392 GDQLTAFN
+392 GGELTAFN

-415 TDIEKNINIETD
+415 TDIEKNTN

-438 LHQNPQLATIIVGC
+438 LHQNPQLAPIIVGC
-452 FDSYTNLPMGRTEGI
+452 FDSYTNLPMGRTEGV
-467 VIEIWVYDN
+467 VIEIWVYEN
-476 PCLQLQLVLPYQ
+476 PRLQLQLVLPYQ
-488 PANDWHSLKIYPL
+488 SANDWHSLKIYPL

-527 LLSPPS
+527 LLSTPS
-533 TQHTA
+533 TQNTA

-576 ALLPILDNQPNVNMA
+576 ALLPILDHQPNGNMA
-591 AFDYTSIDWRGFDL
+591 AFDYNSIDWRGFDL

-636 VEATE
+636 VEAIE

-652 VVIKSDAALTEP
+652 VVTKSDAALTEP

-676 HRVSCADILFDP
+676 YRVSCADILFDP

-697 QAKASQLMDAV
+697 QAKASQLMDAI
-708 GTVNQPTN
+708 GRVNQPPNT
-716 ATPDVAFYQ
+716 TPDLAFYQ
-725 LHCQDDTSRVFNLAY
+725 LHYQDDTSRVFNLAY

-763 GILSNS
+763 GMLSNNV
-769 IVPIIIHTNAYQN
+769 VPIIIHTNAYQN

-843 PKFKPNRAPNRAP
+843 PKFKPNRVPN
-856 SREQSSAIGLMSDKP
+856 SSKAIMAEKP
-871 QKPVQTA
+871 A
-878 AKPQGSLQ
+878 AASKQQGSVQ

-897 TTGQKLADVKSTL
+897 TTGQKFADVKPIS
-910 QPSIASTPQTA
+910 QPSTESLTQTA
-921 QAAKISQTSQTLQTP
+921 QTS
-936 KAMPPSSLSN
+936 KAPLPSSLSN

-978 IGGVLFLIIMVIL
+978 IGGVLVLIIMVIL
-991 VKFMR
+991 VKLMR

>member
-1 MKPTIAQQI
+1 MKPTTAQQV

-45 QQLSRFFA
+45 QQLSRFFT
-53 AMAKRHIQLPQLLAN
+53 AMAKRHIQLPQLLAH

-106 ARQNKHPIQSQ
+106 ARQNKYPIQSQ
-117 LPADFYASLTARIGH
+117 LPADFYASLTACIGH
-132 KIYCQPLKLLPD
+132 KVYCQPLKLLPD
-144 LLQGKDVLPQFIAQ
+144 LLQGKEVLPQFIAQ

-186 KTGKLQDDAIA
+186 KTGKLQDAAIA
-197 FSTYLAAVNFDHS
+197 FSTYLAAVNFDNS

-251 GFYIGVTSSRLANV
+251 GFYIGVTSSRLANA

-276 DSLGEEFAECIE
+276 DSLGEAFAECLE

-323 FADIVQRQNAGRLA
+323 FADIVQRQNAGHLA
-337 VYPYQDAVNSTADLP
+337 VYPYQDAVSATADLP
-352 APWTSAMQAAGGLVA
+352 APWTSAMQAAGALVA
-367 SVLSRLSQGEPILP
+367 SVLSRLSQGQPILP
-381 CMYQAYISDNT
+381 SVYQAHSSDNKA
-392 GDQLTAFN
+392 DELTAFN

-406 LSPSDTDLD
+406 LYPHDTDLD
-415 TDIEKNINIETD
+415 TVTATD
-427 TDTLIDSLYQT
+427 TDTVIDSLYQT
-438 LHQNPQLATIIVGC
+438 LHQNPQLAAIIVGC
-452 FDSYTNLPMGRTEGI
+452 FDSYTNLPMRRTEGI
-467 VIEIWVYDN
+467 VIEIWVYEN
-476 PCLQLQLVLPYQ
+476 PRLQLQLVLPYQ
-488 PANDWHSLKIYPL
+488 SANDWHSLKIYPL
-501 VSHQNGAQTALTSEQ
+501 VNHQNSAQTALTSEQ

-527 LLSPPS
+527 LLSAPS
-533 TQHTA
+533 TQNTA

-664 MSEEERDTPFAN
+664 MSEKERDKPFTN

-697 QAKASQLMDAV
+697 QAKASQLMDAI
-708 GTVNQPTN
+708 GTVNQPSN

-763 GILSNS
+763 GMLSNS

-822 IHWQQKYAQ
+822 IQWQQKYAQ

-856 SREQSSAIGLMSDKP
+856 SREQSSAIGLMSDKLENP
-871 QKPVQTA
+871 MSATA
-878 AKPQGSLQ
+878 KQQGSMQ

-891 QAAIQQ
+891 QATIQQ
-897 TTGQKLADVKSTL
+897 TTGQKLADVKPTL
-910 QPSIASTPQTA
+910 QPSIES
-921 QAAKISQTSQTLQTP
+921 TSQVAQTP
-936 KAMPPSSLSN
+936 KAPPPASLSN

-978 IGGVLFLIIMVIL
+978 IGGVLVLIIMVIL
-991 VKFMR
+991 VKLMR

>member
-1 MKPTIAQQI
+1 MKPTTAQQV

-24 FEILFWENLQKID
+24 FKILFWENLQKID

-81 IADYLAKTTGQP
+81 IADYLAKTTGQA
-93 IAWYDYDRMSAQL
+93 IAWYDYDTMSAQL
-106 ARQNKHPIQSQ
+106 ARQNKYPTQSQ
-117 LPADFYASLTARIGH
+117 LPVDFYASLTARIGH
-132 KIYCQPLKLLPD
+132 KVYCQPLKLLPD

-158 MTQTLYQQ
+158 MTQTVYQQ

-186 KTGKLQDDAIA
+186 KTGKLQDAAIA
-197 FSTYLAAVNFDHS
+197 FSTHLAAVNFDHS

-237 FLQDTSR
+237 FLQDASR

-251 GFYIGVTSSRLANV
+251 GFYIGVTSSRLVNA

-276 DSLGEEFAECIE
+276 DSLGEAFAECLE

-323 FADIVQRQNAGRLA
+323 FADIVQRQNAGHLA
-337 VYPYQDAVNSTADLP
+337 VYPYQEAVNSTTDLP

-367 SVLSRLSQGEPILP
+367 SVLSRLSQGQPIVP
-381 CMYQAYISDNT
+381 CVYQANSSYNT
-392 GDQLTAFN
+392 GDELTAFN

-406 LSPSDTDLD
+406 LYPHDTDLD
-415 TDIEKNINIETD
+415 TVTATD
-427 TDTLIDSLYQT
+427 TDTDTNIDTVIDSLYQT
-438 LHQNPQLATIIVGC
+438 LHQNPQLAPIIVGC

-467 VIEIWVYDN
+467 VIEIWVYEN
-476 PCLQLQLVLPYQ
+476 PRLQLQLVLPYQ
-488 PANDWHSLKIYPL
+488 SANDWHSLKIYPL

-516 IAALTTHFYQA
+516 ITALTTHFYQA
-527 LLSPPS
+527 LLSAPS
-533 TQHTA
+533 QNTA

-576 ALLPILDNQPNVNMA
+576 ALLPILDNQPNGNMA
-591 AFDYTSIDWRGFDL
+591 TFDYTSIDWRGFDL
-605 AKHILQASHHEQSYL
+605 AKYILQASHHEQSYL

-697 QAKASQLMDAV
+697 QDKASQLMDAV
-708 GTVNQPTN
+708 GIDQPTN
-716 ATPDVAFYQ
+716 AMPDVAFYQ

-750 ITTSWIWRRHLPN
+750 ITSSWIWRRHLPN
-763 GILSNS
+763 GMLSNS
-769 IVPIIIHTNAYQN
+769 VVPIIIHTHAYQN

-843 PKFKPNRAPNRAP
+843 PKFKPNRAP
-856 SREQSSAIGLMSDKP
+856 SREQSSAIGLMSDKLENP
-871 QKPVQTA
+871 MSATA
-878 AKPQGSLQ
+878 QQQGSLQ
-886 QATIQ
+886 QSTIQ

-897 TTGQKLADVKSTL
+897 TPGQKIAHVKPTL
-910 QPSIASTPQTA
+910 QPSIESTS
-921 QAAKISQTSQTLQTP
+921 QAAQTP
-936 KAMPPSSLSN
+936 KAPPSSLSN

-958 LQTQLS
+958 LRTQLS

-978 IGGVLFLIIMVIL
+978 GSGVLVLIIMVIL
-991 VKFMR
+991 VKLMR

>member
-1 MKPTIAQQI
+1 MKPTTAQQV

-24 FEILFWENLQKID
+24 FKILFWENLQKID

-81 IADYLAKTTGQP
+81 IADYLAKTTGQA
-93 IAWYDYDRMSAQL
+93 IAWYDYDTMSAQL
-106 ARQNKHPIQSQ
+106 ARQNKHPTYSQ
-117 LPADFYASLTARIGH
+117 LPANFYSSLTAHIGH
-132 KIYCQPLKLLPD
+132 KVYCQPLKLLPN
-144 LLQGKDVLPQFIAQ
+144 LLEGKDVLPQFIAQ
-158 MTQTLYQQ
+158 MTQTVYQQ

-197 FSTYLAAVNFDHS
+197 FSTFLAGVNFDHS

-237 FLQDTSR
+237 FLQDASR

-251 GFYIGVTSSRLANV
+251 GFYIGVTSSRLANA

-276 DSLGEEFAECIE
+276 DSLGEAFAECLE

-323 FADIVQRQNAGRLA
+323 FADILQRQNAGHLA
-337 VYPYQDAVNSTADLP
+337 VYPYQDAVSATADLP
-352 APWTSAMQAAGGLVA
+352 AHWTSAMQAAGGLVA
-367 SVLSRLSQGEPILP
+367 SVLSRLSQGQPIVP
-381 CMYQAYISDNT
+381 CVYQAHTSDNT
-392 GDQLTAFN
+392 GGELTAFN

-415 TDIEKNINIETD
+415 KVTATD
-427 TDTLIDSLYQT
+427 TDTDTDKLIDSLYQT
-438 LHQNPQLATIIVGC
+438 LHQNPQLAPIIVGC

-467 VIEIWVYDN
+467 VIEIWVYKN
-476 PCLQLQLVLPYQ
+476 PRLQLQLVLPYQ
-488 PANDWHSLKIYPL
+488 SANDWHSLKIYPL
-501 VSHQNGAQTALTSEQ
+501 VSHQNSAQTAITSEQ
-516 IAALTTHFYQA
+516 ITALTTHFYQA
-527 LLSPPS
+527 LLSAPS
-533 TQHTA
+533 TQNTA

-697 QAKASQLMDAV
+697 QAKASQLMDAI
-708 GTVNQPTN
+708 GTVNQPPN
-716 ATPDVAFYQ
+716 AMPDVAFYQ

-740 PASIAATNYR
+740 PASIAVTNYR

-763 GILSNS
+763 GMLSNS
-769 IVPIIIHTNAYQN
+769 VVPIIIHTHAYQN

-831 DSTDAATQKRLW
+831 DGTDAATQKRLW
-843 PKFKPNRAPNRAP
+843 PKFKPNRAPSRTPNRA
-856 SREQSSAIGLMSDKP
+856 QSSAIGLMSNKP
-871 QKPVQTA
+871 NKPVQTP
-878 AKPQGSLQ
+878 AKQQGSVQ
-886 QATIQ
+886 QPP
-891 QAAIQQ
+891 IQQ
-897 TTGQKLADVKSTL
+897 TPEQKFADVKPTL
-910 QPSIASTPQTA
+910 QPSTESTPQTA
-921 QAAKISQTSQTLQTP
+921 QVAKTSQTP
-936 KAMPPSSLSN
+936 KAPPSSSLSN

-978 IGGVLFLIIMVIL
+978 IGGVFVLIIMVIL
-991 VKFMR
+991 VKLMR

>member
-1 MKPTIAQQI
+1 MKPTTAQQV

-24 FEILFWENLQKID
+24 FKILFWENLQKID

-81 IADYLAKTTGQP
+81 IADYLAKTTGQA
-93 IAWYDYDRMSAQL
+93 IAWYDYDTMSAQL
-106 ARQNKHPIQSQ
+106 ARQNKYPTQSQ
-117 LPADFYASLTARIGH
+117 LPVDFYASLTARIGH
-132 KIYCQPLKLLPD
+132 KVYCQPLKLLPD

-158 MTQTLYQQ
+158 MTQTVYQQ

-178 CQGYLAKV
+178 CQGYLAKI
-186 KTGKLQDDAIA
+186 KTGKLQDAAIA
-197 FSTYLAAVNFDHS
+197 FSSYLAAVNFDHS

-237 FLQDTSR
+237 FLQDASR

-251 GFYIGVTSSRLANV
+251 GFYIGVTSSRLVNA

-276 DSLGEEFAECIE
+276 DSLGEAFAECLE

-323 FADIVQRQNAGRLA
+323 FADIVQRQNAGHLA
-337 VYPYQDAVNSTADLP
+337 VYPYQEAVNSTTDLP
-352 APWTSAMQAAGGLVA
+352 APWTSAMQAAGALVA
-367 SVLSRLSQGEPILP
+367 SVLSRLSQGQPILP
-381 CMYQAYISDNT
+381 CVYQAHSSDNT
-392 GDQLTAFN
+392 RDELTAFN

-406 LSPSDTDLD
+406 LYPHDTDLD
-415 TDIEKNINIETD
+415 TVTAKDTD
-427 TDTLIDSLYQT
+427 TDTNIDTVIDSLYQT
-438 LHQNPQLATIIVGC
+438 LHQNPQLAPIIVGC

-467 VIEIWVYDN
+467 VIEIWVYEN
-476 PCLQLQLVLPYQ
+476 PRLQLQLVLPYQ
-488 PANDWHSLKIYPL
+488 SANDWHSLKIYPL

-516 IAALTTHFYQA
+516 ITALTTHFYQA
-527 LLSPPS
+527 LLSAPS
-533 TQHTA
+533 QNTA
-538 VKTLWQDAYVNQLD
+538 VKTLWQDAFVNQLD

-562 IQQQNAQLVTHFDF
+562 IQQQNTQLVTHFDF
-576 ALLPILDNQPNVNMA
+576 ALLPILDNQPNGNMA
-591 AFDYTSIDWRGFDL
+591 TFDYTSIDWRGFDL
-605 AKHILQASHHEQSYL
+605 AKYILQASHHEQGYL

-636 VEATE
+636 VEAIE

-652 VVIKSDAALTEP
+652 VVINSDAALAEP

-708 GTVNQPTN
+708 GVDQPTN
-716 ATPDVAFYQ
+716 AMPDVAFYQ

-750 ITTSWIWRRHLPN
+750 ITSSWIWRRHLPN
-763 GILSNS
+763 GMLSNS
-769 IVPIIIHTNAYQN
+769 VVPIIIHTHAYQN

-843 PKFKPNRAPNRAP
+843 PKFKPNRAP
-856 SREQSSAIGLMSDKP
+856 SREQSSAIGLMSDKLENP
-871 QKPVQTA
+871 MSATA
-878 AKPQGSLQ
+878 Q
-886 QATIQ
+886 Q

-897 TTGQKLADVKSTL
+897 TTGQKLADVKPTL
-910 QPSIASTPQTA
+910 QP
-921 QAAKISQTSQTLQTP
+921 QTSQAAQTP
-936 KAMPPSSLSN
+936 KPMPPPSLSN
-946 ELTQQLMNDKLR
+946 ELTQRLMNDKLR

-964 TKDTAKDKKLLVIA
+964 TKDTAKDKKLLLIA
-978 IGGVLFLIIMVIL
+978 IGGVLVLIIMVIL
-991 VKFMR
+991 VKLMR

>member
-1 MKPTIAQQI
+1 MKPTTAQQV

-24 FEILFWENLQKID
+24 FKILFWENLQKID

-81 IADYLAKTTGQP
+81 IADYLAKTTRQP
-93 IAWYDYDRMSAQL
+93 IAWYDYDRMLAQL
-106 ARQNKHPIQSQ
+106 ARQNKYSILSQ
-117 LPADFYASLTARIGH
+117 LPANFYSSLTAHIGH
-132 KIYCQPLKLLPD
+132 KVYCQPLKLLPD
-144 LLQGKDVLPQFIAQ
+144 LLQGKEVLPQFIAR

-230 TQADYLD
+230 TQADYLE
-237 FLQDTSR
+237 FLQDASR

-251 GFYIGVTSSRLANV
+251 GFYIGVTSSRLANA

-276 DSLGEEFAECIE
+276 DSLGEEFAECLE

-323 FADIVQRQNAGRLA
+323 FADIVQRQNAGHLA
-337 VYPYQDAVNSTADLP
+337 VYPYQDAVSATADLP
-352 APWTSAMQAAGGLVA
+352 AHWTSAMQAAGGLVA

-381 CMYQAYISDNT
+381 CVYQAHTSDNT
-392 GDQLTAFN
+392 ADELTAFN

-415 TDIEKNINIETD
+415 TVTD
-427 TDTLIDSLYQT
+427 TDKLIDSLYQT

-467 VIEIWVYDN
+467 VIEIWVYEN
-476 PCLQLQLVLPYQ
+476 PRLQLQLVLPYQ

-516 IAALTTHFYQA
+516 ITALTTHFYQA
-527 LLSPPS
+527 LLSTPP
-533 TQHTA
+533 TQNTA
-538 VKTLWQDAYVNQLD
+538 VRTLWQDAYVNQLD

-605 AKHILQASHHEQSYL
+605 AKHILQASHHEQRYL

-708 GTVNQPTN
+708 STVNQPPNT
-716 ATPDVAFYQ
+716 TPDVSFYQ

-763 GILSNS
+763 GMLSNS
-769 IVPIIIHTNAYQN
+769 VVPIIIHTYAYQN

-843 PKFKPNRAPNRAP
+843 PKFKPNRATNRAP
-856 SREQSSAIGLMSDKP
+856 SREQSSAIGLMSDKLENP
-871 QKPVQTA
+871 MSATA
-878 AKPQGSLQ
+878 K
-886 QATIQ
+886 Q

-897 TTGQKLADVKSTL
+897 TTGQKLADVKPTL
-910 QPSIASTPQTA
+910 QP
-921 QAAKISQTSQTLQTP
+921 QTSQAAQIP
-936 KAMPPSSLSN
+936 KPMPPPSLSN

-964 TKDTAKDKKLLVIA
+964 TKDTAKDKKLLLIA
-978 IGGVLFLIIMVIL
+978 IGGVLVLIIMVIL
-991 VKFMR
+991 VKLMR

>member
-1 MKPTIAQQI
+1 MKPTTAQQV

-24 FEILFWENLQKID
+24 FKILFWENLQKID

-81 IADYLAKTTGQP
+81 IADYLAKTTGQA
-93 IAWYDYDRMSAQL
+93 IAWYDYDTMSAQL
-106 ARQNKHPIQSQ
+106 ARQNKYPTQSQ
-117 LPADFYASLTARIGH
+117 LPVDFYASLTARIGH
-132 KIYCQPLKLLPD
+132 KVYCQPLKLLPD
-144 LLQGKDVLPQFIAQ
+144 LLQDKEVLPQFIAQ

-178 CQGYLAKV
+178 CQGYLAKI
-186 KTGKLQDDAIA
+186 KTGKLQDAAIA
-197 FSTYLAAVNFDHS
+197 FSSYLAAVNFDHS

-237 FLQDTSR
+237 FLQDASR

-251 GFYIGVTSSRLANV
+251 GFYIGVTSSRLANA

-276 DSLGEEFAECIE
+276 DSLGEAFAECLE

-323 FADIVQRQNAGRLA
+323 FADIVQRQNAGHLA
-337 VYPYQDAVNSTADLP
+337 VYPYQEAVNSTTDLP
-352 APWTSAMQAAGGLVA
+352 APWTSAMQAAGALVA
-367 SVLSRLSQGEPILP
+367 SVLSRLSQGQPILP
-381 CMYQAYISDNT
+381 CVYQAHSSDNT
-392 GDQLTAFN
+392 GDELTAFN

-406 LSPSDTDLD
+406 LYPHDTDLD
-415 TDIEKNINIETD
+415 TVTA
-427 TDTLIDSLYQT
+427 TLIDSLYQT
-438 LHQNPQLATIIVGC
+438 LHQNPQLAPIIVGC

-467 VIEIWVYDN
+467 VIEIWVYEN
-476 PCLQLQLVLPYQ
+476 PRLQLQLVLPYQ
-488 PANDWHSLKIYPL
+488 SANDWHSLKIYPL
-501 VSHQNGAQTALTSEQ
+501 VSHQNSAQTAITSEQ
-516 IAALTTHFYQA
+516 ITALTTDFYQA
-527 LLSPPS
+527 LLSALS
-533 TQHTA
+533 TQNTA

-562 IQQQNAQLVTHFDF
+562 IQQQNTQLVTHFDF
-576 ALLPILDNQPNVNMA
+576 ALLPILDNQPNVTMA

-605 AKHILQASHHEQSYL
+605 AKYILQASHHEQSYL

-697 QAKASQLMDAV
+697 QDKASQLMDAV
-708 GTVNQPTN
+708 GIDQPTN
-716 ATPDVAFYQ
+716 AMPDVAFYQ

-750 ITTSWIWRRHLPN
+750 ITSSWIWRRHLPN
-763 GILSNS
+763 GMLSNS
-769 IVPIIIHTNAYQN
+769 VVPIIIHTHAYQN

-843 PKFKPNRAPNRAP
+843 PKFKPNRAP
-856 SREQSSAIGLMSDKP
+856 SREQSSAIGLMSDKLENP
-871 QKPVQTA
+871 MSATA
-878 AKPQGSLQ
+878 Q
-886 QATIQ
+886 Q

-897 TTGQKLADVKSTL
+897 TTGQKLADVKPTL
-910 QPSIASTPQTA
+910 QP
-921 QAAKISQTSQTLQTP
+921 QTSQAAQTP
-936 KAMPPSSLSN
+936 KPMPPPSLSN
-946 ELTQQLMNDKLR
+946 ELTQRLMNDKLR

-964 TKDTAKDKKLLVIA
+964 TKDTAKDKKLLLIA
-978 IGGVLFLIIMVIL
+978 IGGVLVLIIMVIL
-991 VKFMR
+991 VKLMR

>member
-1 MKPTIAQQI
+1 MKPTTAQQV

-24 FEILFWENLQKID
+24 FKILFWENLQKID

-81 IADYLAKTTGQP
+81 IADYLAKTTGQA
-93 IAWYDYDRMSAQL
+93 IAWYDYDTMSAQL
-106 ARQNKHPIQSQ
+106 ARQNKYPTQSQ
-117 LPADFYASLTARIGH
+117 LPVDFYASLTARIGH
-132 KIYCQPLKLLPD
+132 KVYCQPLKLLPD
-144 LLQGKDVLPQFIAQ
+144 LLQGKEVLPQFIAR

-186 KTGKLQDDAIA
+186 KTGKLQDAAIA
-197 FSTYLAAVNFDHS
+197 FSTHLAAVNFDHS

-218 EALSAIQQAFGF
+218 DALSAIQQAFGF

-237 FLQDTSR
+237 FLQDASR

-251 GFYIGVTSSRLANV
+251 GFYIGVTSSRLANA

-276 DSLGEEFAECIE
+276 DSLGEAFAECLE

-323 FADIVQRQNAGRLA
+323 FADIVQRQNAGHLA
-337 VYPYQDAVNSTADLP
+337 VYPYQEAVNSTTDLP

-367 SVLSRLSQGEPILP
+367 SVLSRLSQGQPIVP
-381 CMYQAYISDNT
+381 CVYQAHSSDNT
-392 GDQLTAFN
+392 GDELTAFN

-406 LSPSDTDLD
+406 LYPHDTDLD
-415 TDIEKNINIETD
+415 TVTATD
-427 TDTLIDSLYQT
+427 TDTDTNIDTVIDSLYQT
-438 LHQNPQLATIIVGC
+438 LHQNPQLAPIIVGC

-467 VIEIWVYDN
+467 VIEIWVYEN
-476 PCLQLQLVLPYQ
+476 PRLQLQLVLPYQ
-488 PANDWHSLKIYPL
+488 SANDWHSLKIYPL

-516 IAALTTHFYQA
+516 ITALTTHFYQA
-527 LLSPPS
+527 LLSAPS
-533 TQHTA
+533 QNTA

-576 ALLPILDNQPNVNMA
+576 ALLPILDNQPNGNMA
-591 AFDYTSIDWRGFDL
+591 TFDYTSIDWRGFDL
-605 AKHILQASHHEQSYL
+605 AKYILQASHHEQSYL

-697 QAKASQLMDAV
+697 QDKASQLMDAV
-708 GTVNQPTN
+708 GIDQPTN
-716 ATPDVAFYQ
+716 AMPDVAFYQ

-750 ITTSWIWRRHLPN
+750 ITSSWIWRRHLPN
-763 GILSNS
+763 GMLSNS
-769 IVPIIIHTNAYQN
+769 VVPIIIHTHAYQN

-843 PKFKPNRAPNRAP
+843 PKFKPNRAP
-856 SREQSSAIGLMSDKP
+856 SREQSSAIGLMSDKLENP
-871 QKPVQTA
+871 MSATA
-878 AKPQGSLQ
+878 QQQGSLQ
-886 QATIQ
+886 QSTIQ

-897 TTGQKLADVKSTL
+897 TPGQKIAHVKPTL
-910 QPSIASTPQTA
+910 QPSIESTS
-921 QAAKISQTSQTLQTP
+921 QAAQTP
-936 KAMPPSSLSN
+936 KAPPSSLSN

-958 LQTQLS
+958 LRTQLS

-978 IGGVLFLIIMVIL
+978 GSGVLVLIIMVIL
-991 VKFMR
+991 VKLMR

>member
-106 ARQNKHPIQSQ
+106 ARQNKYPTQSQ

-132 KIYCQPLKLLPD
+132 KVYCQPLKLLPD

-186 KTGKLQDDAIA
+186 KTGKLQDAAIA
-197 FSTYLAAVNFDHS
+197 FSTYLAAVNFDNS

-251 GFYIGVTSSRLANV
+251 GFYIGVTSSRLANA

-276 DSLGEEFAECIE
+276 DSLGEAFAECLE

-295 EDCYR
+295 EDYYR

-308 RLFGLASNFPTTAAE
+308 RLFGLASSFPTTAAE
-323 FADIVQRQNAGRLA
+323 FADILQRQNAGHLA
-337 VYPYQDAVNSTADLP
+337 VYPYQDAVSATADLP
-352 APWTSAMQAAGGLVA
+352 AHWTSAMQVAGALVA
-367 SVLSRLSQGEPILP
+367 SVLSRLSQGQPILP
-381 CMYQAYISDNT
+381 SVYQAHSSDNKA
-392 GDQLTAFN
+392 DELTAFN

-415 TDIEKNINIETD
+415 TVTATATD

-438 LHQNPQLATIIVGC
+438 LHQNPQLAPIIVGC
-452 FDSYTNLPMGRTEGI
+452 FDSYTNLPMGRTEGV
-467 VIEIWVYDN
+467 VIEIWVYES
-476 PCLQLQLVLPYQ
+476 PRLQLQLVLPYQ

-501 VSHQNGAQTALTSEQ
+501 VSHQNGAQTAITSEQ
-516 IAALTTHFYQA
+516 VAALTTHFYQA
-527 LLSPPS
+527 LLSTPP
-533 TQHTA
+533 TQNTA

-576 ALLPILDNQPNVNMA
+576 ALLPILDNQPTVNMA

-676 HRVSCADILFDP
+676 HRVSCADILFDA

-697 QAKASQLMDAV
+697 QAKASQLMDAI
-708 GTVNQPTN
+708 GKVNQPPN
-716 ATPDVAFYQ
+716 AAPDVAFYQ

-763 GILSNS
+763 GMLSNS
-769 IVPIIIHTNAYQN
+769 IVPIIIHTTAYQN

-843 PKFKPNRAPNRAP
+843 PKFKPNRASNRAP
-856 SREQSSAIGLMSDKP
+856 SRQQSSAIVLSDKLENP
-871 QKPVQTA
+871 MSATA
-878 AKPQGSLQ
+878 KQQGSMQ

-891 QAAIQQ
+891 QATIQQ
-897 TTGQKLADVKSTL
+897 TTGQKLADVKPTL
-910 QPSIASTPQTA
+910 QPSIES
-921 QAAKISQTSQTLQTP
+921 TSQVAQTP
-936 KAMPPSSLSN
+936 KAPPPASLSN

-978 IGGVLFLIIMVIL
+978 LGGMLVLIILVIL
-991 VKFMR
+991 VKIMR

>member
-1 MKPTIAQQI
+1 MKPTTAQQV

-24 FEILFWENLQKID
+24 FKILFWENLQKID

-81 IADYLAKTTGQP
+81 IADYLAKTTGQA
-93 IAWYDYDRMSAQL
+93 IAWYDYDTMSAQL
-106 ARQNKHPIQSQ
+106 ARQNKYPTQSQ
-117 LPADFYASLTARIGH
+117 LPVDFYASLTARIGH
-132 KIYCQPLKLLPD
+132 KVYCQPLKLLPD

-158 MTQTLYQQ
+158 MTQTVYQQ

-178 CQGYLAKV
+178 CQGYLAKI
-186 KTGKLQDDAIA
+186 KTGKLQDAAIA
-197 FSTYLAAVNFDHS
+197 FSSYLAAVNFDHS

-237 FLQDTSR
+237 FLQDASR

-251 GFYIGVTSSRLANV
+251 GFYIGVTSSRLANA

-276 DSLGEEFAECIE
+276 DSLGEAFAECLE

-323 FADIVQRQNAGRLA
+323 FADIVQRQNAGHLA
-337 VYPYQDAVNSTADLP
+337 VYPYQEAVNSTTDLP

-367 SVLSRLSQGEPILP
+367 SVLSRLSQGQPIVP
-381 CMYQAYISDNT
+381 CVYQANSSYNT
-392 GDQLTAFN
+392 GDELTAFN

-406 LSPSDTDLD
+406 LYPHDTDLD
-415 TDIEKNINIETD
+415 TVTATD
-427 TDTLIDSLYQT
+427 TDTDTNIDTVIDSLYQT
-438 LHQNPQLATIIVGC
+438 LHQNPQLAPIIVGC

-467 VIEIWVYDN
+467 VIEIWVYEN
-476 PCLQLQLVLPYQ
+476 PRLQLQLVLPYQ
-488 PANDWHSLKIYPL
+488 SANDWHSLKIYPL

-516 IAALTTHFYQA
+516 ITALTTHFYQA
-527 LLSPPS
+527 LLSAPS
-533 TQHTA
+533 QNTA

-576 ALLPILDNQPNVNMA
+576 ALLPILDNQPNGNMA
-591 AFDYTSIDWRGFDL
+591 TFDYTSIDWRGFDL
-605 AKHILQASHHEQSYL
+605 AKYILQASHHEQSYL

-697 QAKASQLMDAV
+697 QDKASQLMDAV
-708 GTVNQPTN
+708 GIDQPTN
-716 ATPDVAFYQ
+716 AMPDVAFYQ

-750 ITTSWIWRRHLPN
+750 ITSSWIWRRHLPN
-763 GILSNS
+763 GMLSNS
-769 IVPIIIHTNAYQN
+769 VVPIIIHTHAYQN

-843 PKFKPNRAPNRAP
+843 PKFKPNRAP
-856 SREQSSAIGLMSDKP
+856 SREQSSAIGLMSDKLENP
-871 QKPVQTA
+871 MSATA
-878 AKPQGSLQ
+878 QQQGSLQ
-886 QATIQ
+886 QSTIQ

-897 TTGQKLADVKSTL
+897 TPGQKIAHVKPTL
-910 QPSIASTPQTA
+910 QPSIESTS
-921 QAAKISQTSQTLQTP
+921 QAAQTP
-936 KAMPPSSLSN
+936 KAPPSSLSN

-958 LQTQLS
+958 LRTQLS

-978 IGGVLFLIIMVIL
+978 GSGVLVLIIMVIL
-991 VKFMR
+991 VKLMR

>member
-1 MKPTIAQQI
+1 MKPTTAQQV

-106 ARQNKHPIQSQ
+106 ARQNKYPTQSQ

-132 KIYCQPLKLLPD
+132 KVYCQPLKLLPD

-186 KTGKLQDDAIA
+186 KTGKLQDAAIA
-197 FSTYLAAVNFDHS
+197 FSTYLAAVNFDYS

-237 FLQDTSR
+237 FLQDASR

-251 GFYIGVTSSRLANV
+251 GFYIGVTSSRLANA

-276 DSLGEEFAECIE
+276 DSLGETFAECLE

-300 TPMLVVTN
+300 TPVLVVTN
-308 RLFGLASNFPTTAAE
+308 RLFGLARNFPTTAAE
-323 FADIVQRQNAGRLA
+323 FADILQRQNAGHIA
-337 VYPYQDAVNSTADLP
+337 VYPYQDAVSATADLP
-352 APWTSAMQAAGGLVA
+352 APWTSAMQAAGALVA

-381 CMYQAYISDNT
+381 CVYQAHSSDNT
-392 GDQLTAFN
+392 GDELTAFN
-400 PSNIKL
+400 PSNIAL

-415 TDIEKNINIETD
+415 TATD
-427 TDTLIDSLYQT
+427 TDTDTVIDSLYQT
-438 LHQNPQLATIIVGC
+438 LHQNPQLARIIVGC
-452 FDSYTNLPMGRTEGI
+452 FDSYTNLPMRRTEGI

-476 PCLQLQLVLPYQ
+476 PRLQLQLVLPYQ

-501 VSHQNGAQTALTSEQ
+501 VSHQNGAQTAITSEQ
-516 IAALTTHFYQA
+516 VAALTTHFYQA
-527 LLSPPS
+527 LLSTPP
-533 TQHTA
+533 TQNTA

-576 ALLPILDNQPNVNMA
+576 ALLPILDNQPTVNMA

-641 DLYRYGKVVWG
+641 NLYRYGKVVWG
-652 VVIKSDAALTEP
+652 VVIKSDVALTQP

-697 QAKASQLMDAV
+697 QAKASQLMDAI

-716 ATPDVAFYQ
+716 AAPDVAFYQ
-725 LHCQDDTSRVFNLAY
+725 LHCQDHTSRVFNLAY

-763 GILSNS
+763 GMLSNS

-843 PKFKPNRAPNRAP
+843 PKFKPNRASNRAP
-856 SREQSSAIGLMSDKP
+856 SRQQSSAIVLSDKLENP
-871 QKPVQTA
+871 MSATA
-878 AKPQGSLQ
+878 KQQGSLQ
-886 QATIQ
+886 K
-891 QAAIQQ
+891 AAIQQ
-897 TTGQKLADVKSTL
+897 TTGQKLTNVQPTL
-910 QPSIASTPQTA
+910 QPSIES
-921 QAAKISQTSQTLQTP
+921 TSQVAQTP
-936 KAMPPSSLSN
+936 KAPPPASLSN

-978 IGGVLFLIIMVIL
+978 LGGMLVLIILVIL
-991 VKFMR
+991 VKIMR

>member
-1 MKPTIAQQI
+1 MKPTTAQQV

-68 QSGQAL
+68 QSGEAF

-106 ARQNKHPIQSQ
+106 ARQNKYPIQSQ
-117 LPADFYASLTARIGH
+117 LPADFYASLTAHIGH
-132 KIYCQPLKLLPD
+132 KVYCQPLKLLPD

-186 KTGKLQDDAIA
+186 KTGKLQDAAIA
-197 FSTYLAAVNFDHS
+197 FSTYLAAVNFDYS
-210 RDSLVQID
+210 CDSLVQID

-237 FLQDTSR
+237 FLQDASR

-251 GFYIGVTSSRLANV
+251 GFYIGVTSSRLANA

-276 DSLGEEFAECIE
+276 DSLGEAFAECLE

-295 EDCYR
+295 EDYYR

-308 RLFGLASNFPTTAAE
+308 RLFRLASSFPTTAAE
-323 FADIVQRQNAGRLA
+323 FADILQRQNAGHIA
-337 VYPYQDAVNSTADLP
+337 VYPYQDAVSATADLP
-352 APWTSAMQAAGGLVA
+352 APWTSAMQAAGALVA

-381 CMYQAYISDNT
+381 SVYQAHTSDNT
-392 GDQLTAFN
+392 GGELTAFN

-415 TDIEKNINIETD
+415 TATATD
-427 TDTLIDSLYQT
+427 TDALIDSFYQT
-438 LHQNPQLATIIVGC
+438 LHQNPQLAPVIVGC

-467 VIEIWVYDN
+467 VIEIWVYEN
-476 PCLQLQLVLPYQ
+476 PRLQLQLVLPYQ
-488 PANDWHSLKIYPL
+488 SANDWHSLKIYPL
-501 VSHQNGAQTALTSEQ
+501 VSHQNGAQTAITSEQ
-516 IAALTTHFYQA
+516 VAALTTHFYQA
-527 LLSPPS
+527 LLSTPP
-533 TQHTA
+533 TQNTA

-576 ALLPILDNQPNVNMA
+576 ALLPILDNQPTVNMA

-605 AKHILQASHHEQSYL
+605 AKHILQTSHHEQSYL

-664 MSEEERDTPFAN
+664 ISEEERDTPFAN
-676 HRVSCADILFDP
+676 YRVSCADILFDP

-708 GTVNQPTN
+708 ATNQPPN
-716 ATPDVAFYQ
+716 APSDVAFYH
-725 LHCQDDTSRVFNLAY
+725 LHCQDDTSRAFNLAY
-740 PASIAATNYR
+740 PASIAATSYR

-763 GILSNS
+763 GMLSNS
-769 IVPIIIHTNAYQN
+769 IVPIIIHTDAYQN

-822 IHWQQKYAQ
+822 IHWQQKYGQ

-843 PKFKPNRAPNRAP
+843 PKFKPSQAPNRAP

-871 QKPVQTA
+871 NKPVQTP
-878 AKPQGSLQ
+878 AKQQGSL
-886 QATIQ
+886 Q

-897 TTGQKLADVKSTL
+897 TTGQKLADVKPTL
-910 QPSIASTPQTA
+910 QPFIAST
-921 QAAKISQTSQTLQTP
+921 SQTP
-936 KAMPPSSLSN
+936 KASSSSLSN

-964 TKDTAKDKKLLVIA
+964 TKDTAKDKKLLAIA
-978 IGGVLFLIIMVIL
+978 IGVVLVLIIMVIL
-991 VKFMR
+991 VKLMR

>member
-1 MKPTIAQQI
+1 MKPTTAQQV

-45 QQLSRFFA
+45 QQLSQFFA

-74 VVALAAY
+74 IVALAAY

-106 ARQNKHPIQSQ
+106 ARQNKYPIQSQ
-117 LPADFYASLTARIGH
+117 LPADFYASLTAHIGH
-132 KIYCQPLKLLPD
+132 KVYCQPLKLLPD

-237 FLQDTSR
+237 FLQDASR

-251 GFYIGVTSSRLANV
+251 GFYIGVTSSRLANA

-276 DSLGEEFAECIE
+276 DSLGEEFAECVE

-308 RLFGLASNFPTTAAE
+308 RLFGLASSFPTTAAE
-323 FADIVQRQNAGRLA
+323 FADILQRQNAGNIA
-337 VYPYQDAVNSTADLP
+337 VYPYQDAVSATADLP
-352 APWTSAMQAAGGLVA
+352 ALWTSAMQAAGALVA

-381 CMYQAYISDNT
+381 CVYQAHTSDNT
-392 GDQLTAFN
+392 RGELTAFN

-406 LSPSDTDLD
+406 LSLSDTDLD
-415 TDIEKNINIETD
+415 TVTD
-427 TDTLIDSLYQT
+427 TDTDKLIDSLYQT

-452 FDSYTNLPMGRTEGI
+452 FDSYTNLPMGRTEGV
-467 VIEIWVYDN
+467 VIEIWVYES
-476 PCLQLQLVLPYQ
+476 PRLQLQLVLPYQ
-488 PANDWHSLKIYPL
+488 SANDWHSLKIYPL
-501 VSHQNGAQTALTSEQ
+501 VSHQKGAQTAINSEQ
-516 IAALTTHFYQA
+516 VAALTTHFYQA
-527 LLSPPS
+527 LLSTPS
-533 TQHTA
+533 TQNTA

-591 AFDYTSIDWRGFDL
+591 AFDYNTIDWRGFDL
-605 AKHILQASHHEQSYL
+605 AKHILQASHHEQRYL
-620 QVYVSD
+620 QVYASD

-676 HRVSCADILFDP
+676 HTVSCADILFDP

-708 GTVNQPTN
+708 GTVNQPPNT
-716 ATPDVAFYQ
+716 TPDVAFYQ

-763 GILSNS
+763 GMLSNS

-856 SREQSSAIGLMSDKP
+856 SREQSSAIELMSDKLENP
-871 QKPVQTA
+871 MPATA
-878 AKPQGSLQ
+878 KQ
-886 QATIQ
+886 QATIQQAAIQ

-897 TTGQKLADVKSTL
+897 TTGQKLADVKPTL
-910 QPSIASTPQTA
+910 QPSTESTS
-921 QAAKISQTSQTLQTP
+921 QAAQTP
-936 KAMPPSSLSN
+936 KAPPPSSLSN

-978 IGGVLFLIIMVIL
+978 IGGVLVLIIMMIL
-991 VKFMR
+991 VKLMR

>member
-1 MKPTIAQQI
+1 MKPTTAQQV

-53 AMAKRHIQLPQLLAN
+53 AMAKRHIQLPQLLAH

-74 VVALAAY
+74 IVALAAY
-81 IADYLAKTTGQP
+81 IADYLAKTTGQA

-106 ARQNKHPIQSQ
+106 ARQNKYPAQSQ
-117 LPADFYASLTARIGH
+117 LPANFYASLTARIGH
-132 KIYCQPLKLLPD
+132 KVYCQPLKLLPD

-186 KTGKLQDDAIA
+186 KTGKLQDATIA
-197 FSTYLAAVNFDHS
+197 FSTYLAAVNFDNS

-237 FLQDTSR
+237 FLQDASR

-251 GFYIGVTSSRLANV
+251 GFYIGVTSSRLANA

-276 DSLGEEFAECIE
+276 DSLGETFAECLE

-300 TPMLVVTN
+300 TPVLVVTN
-308 RLFGLASNFPTTAAE
+308 RLFGLARNFPTTAAE
-323 FADIVQRQNAGRLA
+323 FADILQRQNAGHLA
-337 VYPYQDAVNSTADLP
+337 VYPYQDAVSATADLP
-352 APWTSAMQAAGGLVA
+352 APWTSAMQAAGALVA

-381 CMYQAYISDNT
+381 CVYQAHSSDNT
-392 GDQLTAFN
+392 GGELTAFN
-400 PSNIKL
+400 PSNIAL
-406 LSPSDTDLD
+406 LSLSDTDLD
-415 TDIEKNINIETD
+415 TDIDKNTNIETD

-467 VIEIWVYDN
+467 VIEIWVYEN
-476 PCLQLQLVLPYQ
+476 PRLQLQLVLPYQ
-488 PANDWHSLKIYPL
+488 SANDWHSLKIYPL

-516 IAALTTHFYQA
+516 ITALTTHFYQA
-527 LLSPPS
+527 LLSTPS
-533 TQHTA
+533 TQNTA

-576 ALLPILDNQPNVNMA
+576 ALLPVLDNQTNVNIA
-591 AFDYTSIDWRGFDL
+591 DFDYSSIDWLRFDL

-676 HRVSCADILFDP
+676 HRVSCADILFDA

-697 QAKASQLMDAV
+697 QAKASQLMDAI
-708 GTVNQPTN
+708 GTVNQPPN
-716 ATPDVAFYQ
+716 AAPDVAFYQ

-763 GILSNS
+763 GMLSNS
-769 IVPIIIHTNAYQN
+769 IVPIIIHTTAYQN

-843 PKFKPNRAPNRAP
+843 PKFKPNRASNRAP
-856 SREQSSAIGLMSDKP
+856 SRQQSSAIVLSDKLENP
-871 QKPVQTA
+871 MSATA
-878 AKPQGSLQ
+878 KQQGSMQ

-891 QAAIQQ
+891 QATIQQ
-897 TTGQKLADVKSTL
+897 TTGQKLADVKPTL
-910 QPSIASTPQTA
+910 QPSIES
-921 QAAKISQTSQTLQTP
+921 TSQVAQTP
-936 KAMPPSSLSN
+936 KAPPPASLSN

-978 IGGVLFLIIMVIL
+978 LGGMLVLIILVIL
-991 VKFMR
+991 VKIMR

>member
-1 MKPTIAQQI
+1 MKPTTAQQV

-24 FEILFWENLQKID
+24 FKILFWENLQKID

-81 IADYLAKTTGQP
+81 IADYLAKTTGQA
-93 IAWYDYDRMSAQL
+93 IAWYDYDTMSAQL
-106 ARQNKHPIQSQ
+106 ARQNKYPTQSQ
-117 LPADFYASLTARIGH
+117 LPVDFYASLTARIGH
-132 KIYCQPLKLLPD
+132 KVYCQPLKLLPD

-158 MTQTLYQQ
+158 MTQTVYQQ

-186 KTGKLQDDAIA
+186 KTGKLQDAAIA
-197 FSTYLAAVNFDHS
+197 FSTHLAAVNFDHS

-237 FLQDTSR
+237 FLQDASR

-251 GFYIGVTSSRLANV
+251 GFYIGVTSSRLVNA

-276 DSLGEEFAECIE
+276 DSLGEAFAECLE

-323 FADIVQRQNAGRLA
+323 FADILQRQNAGRLA
-337 VYPYQDAVNSTADLP
+337 VYPYQDAVSATADLP
-352 APWTSAMQAAGGLVA
+352 AHWTSAMQAAGGLVA
-367 SVLSRLSQGEPILP
+367 SVLSRLSQGQPIVP
-381 CMYQAYISDNT
+381 CVYQANSSYNT
-392 GDQLTAFN
+392 GDELTAFN

-406 LSPSDTDLD
+406 LSPHDTDLD
-415 TDIEKNINIETD
+415 TVTATD
-427 TDTLIDSLYQT
+427 TDTDTNIDTVIDSLYQT
-438 LHQNPQLATIIVGC
+438 LHQNPQLAPIIVGC

-467 VIEIWVYDN
+467 VIEIWVYEN
-476 PCLQLQLVLPYQ
+476 PRLQLQLVLPYQ
-488 PANDWHSLKIYPL
+488 SANDWHSLKIYPL
-501 VSHQNGAQTALTSEQ
+501 VSHQNSAQTAITSEQ
-516 IAALTTHFYQA
+516 ITALTTDFYQA

-533 TQHTA
+533 TQNTA
-538 VKTLWQDAYVNQLD
+538 VKTLWQDAFVNQLD

-576 ALLPILDNQPNVNMA
+576 ALLPIRDNQPTVNMA
-591 AFDYTSIDWRGFDL
+591 AFDYASIDWRGFDL

-697 QAKASQLMDAV
+697 QDKASQLMDAV
-708 GTVNQPTN
+708 GIDQPTN
-716 ATPDVAFYQ
+716 AMPDVAFYQ

-750 ITTSWIWRRHLPN
+750 ITSSWIWRRHLPN
-763 GILSNS
+763 GMLSNS
-769 IVPIIIHTNAYQN
+769 VVPIIIHTHAYQN

-843 PKFKPNRAPNRAP
+843 PKFKPNRAP
-856 SREQSSAIGLMSDKP
+856 SREQSSAIGLMSDKLENP
-871 QKPVQTA
+871 MSATA
-878 AKPQGSLQ
+878 Q
-886 QATIQ
+886 Q

-897 TTGQKLADVKSTL
+897 TTGQKLADVKPTL
-910 QPSIASTPQTA
+910 QP
-921 QAAKISQTSQTLQTP
+921 QTSQAAQTP
-936 KAMPPSSLSN
+936 KPMPPPSLSN
-946 ELTQQLMNDKLR
+946 ELTQRLMNDKLR

-964 TKDTAKDKKLLVIA
+964 TKDTAKDKKLLLIA
-978 IGGVLFLIIMVIL
+978 IGGVLVLIIMVIL
-991 VKFMR
+991 VKLMR

>member
-1 MKPTIAQQI
+1 MKPTTTQQV

-45 QQLSRFFA
+45 QRMSQFFA
-53 AMAKRHIQLPQLLAN
+53 AMAKRHIQLPQLLAH

-81 IADYLAKTTGQP
+81 IADYLAKTTGQA
-93 IAWYDYDRMSAQL
+93 IAWYDYDTMSAQR
-106 ARQNKHPIQSQ
+106 AQQNKYPIHSQ
-117 LPADFYASLTARIGH
+117 LPVDFYASLTARIGH
-132 KIYCQPLKLLPD
+132 KVYCQPLKLLPD

-158 MTQTLYQQ
+158 MTQTVYQQ

-197 FSTYLAAVNFDHS
+197 FSSYLAAVNFDHS

-230 TQADYLD
+230 TQADYLE
-237 FLQDTSR
+237 FLQDASR

-251 GFYIGVTSSRLANV
+251 GFYIGVTSSRLANA

-276 DSLGEEFAECIE
+276 DSLGEAFAECLE

-323 FADIVQRQNAGRLA
+323 FADIVQRQNAGHLA
-337 VYPYQDAVNSTADLP
+337 VYPYQNAVSATADLP

-367 SVLSRLSQGEPILP
+367 SVLSRLSQGQPIVP
-381 CMYQAYISDNT
+381 CVYQAHRSDNT
-392 GDQLTAFN
+392 GGDLTAFN
-400 PSNIKL
+400 PFNIKL

-415 TDIEKNINIETD
+415 TVTATD
-427 TDTLIDSLYQT
+427 TDIDTLIDSLYQT
-438 LHQNPQLATIIVGC
+438 LHQNPQLAPIIVGC

-467 VIEIWVYDN
+467 VIEIWVYEN
-476 PCLQLQLVLPYQ
+476 PRLQLQLVLPYQ
-488 PANDWHSLKIYPL
+488 SANDWHSLKIYPL

-527 LLSPPS
+527 LLSTPS
-533 TQHTA
+533 TQNNA

-576 ALLPILDNQPNVNMA
+576 ALLPILDNQPTVNMA

-605 AKHILQASHHEQSYL
+605 AKHILQTSHHEQSYL

-708 GTVNQPTN
+708 STVNQPPN

-740 PASIAATNYR
+740 PASIAATDYR

-763 GILSNS
+763 GMLSNS
-769 IVPIIIHTNAYQN
+769 VVPIIIHTNAYQN

-822 IHWQQKYAQ
+822 IQWQQKYAQ

-843 PKFKPNRAPNRAP
+843 PKFKPSRAPNRAP
-856 SREQSSAIGLMSDKP
+856 SREQSSAIGLMSDKLENP
-871 QKPVQTA
+871 MSATVGQQR
-878 AKPQGSLQ
+878 SLQ
-886 QATIQ
+886 QAVIQ
-891 QAAIQQ
+891 QADIQQ
-897 TTGQKLADVKSTL
+897 TTGQKLADVKPTL
-910 QPSIASTPQTA
+910 QPSTESLT
-921 QAAKISQTSQTLQTP
+921 QAAQTR
-936 KAMPPSSLSN
+936 KAPPPSSLSN

-958 LQTQLS
+958 LQNQLS

-978 IGGVLFLIIMVIL
+978 IGGVLVLIIMVIL
-991 VKFMR
+991 VKLMR

>member
-1 MKPTIAQQI
+1 MKPTTAQQV

-24 FEILFWENLQKID
+24 FKILFWENLQKID

-81 IADYLAKTTGQP
+81 IADYLAKTTGQA
-93 IAWYDYDRMSAQL
+93 IAWYDYDTMSAQL
-106 ARQNKHPIQSQ
+106 ARQNKYPTQSQ
-117 LPADFYASLTARIGH
+117 LPVDFYASLTARIGH
-132 KIYCQPLKLLPD
+132 KVYCQPLKLLPD

-158 MTQTLYQQ
+158 MTQTVYQQ

-186 KTGKLQDDAIA
+186 KTGKLQDAAIA
-197 FSTYLAAVNFDHS
+197 FSSYLAAVNFDHS

-237 FLQDTSR
+237 FLQDASR

-251 GFYIGVTSSRLANV
+251 GFYIGVTSSRLANA

-276 DSLGEEFAECIE
+276 DSLGEAFAECLE

-323 FADIVQRQNAGRLA
+323 FADIVQRQNAGHLA
-337 VYPYQDAVNSTADLP
+337 VYPYQEAVNSTTDLP

-367 SVLSRLSQGEPILP
+367 SVLSRLSQGQPIVP
-381 CMYQAYISDNT
+381 CVYQANSSYNT
-392 GDQLTAFN
+392 GDELTAFN

-406 LSPSDTDLD
+406 LYPHDTDLD
-415 TDIEKNINIETD
+415 TVTATD
-427 TDTLIDSLYQT
+427 TDTDTNIDTVIDSLYQT
-438 LHQNPQLATIIVGC
+438 LHQNPQLAPIIVGC

-467 VIEIWVYDN
+467 VIEIWVYEN
-476 PCLQLQLVLPYQ
+476 PRLQLQLVLPYQ
-488 PANDWHSLKIYPL
+488 SANDWHSLKIYPL

-516 IAALTTHFYQA
+516 ITALTTHFYQA
-527 LLSPPS
+527 LLSAPS
-533 TQHTA
+533 QNTA

-576 ALLPILDNQPNVNMA
+576 ALLPILDNQPNGNMA
-591 AFDYTSIDWRGFDL
+591 TFDYTSIDWRGFDL
-605 AKHILQASHHEQSYL
+605 AKYILQASHHEQSYL

-697 QAKASQLMDAV
+697 QDKASQLMDAV
-708 GTVNQPTN
+708 GIDQPTN
-716 ATPDVAFYQ
+716 AMPDVAFYQ

-750 ITTSWIWRRHLPN
+750 ITSSWIWRRHLPN
-763 GILSNS
+763 GMLSNS
-769 IVPIIIHTNAYQN
+769 VVPIIIHTHAYQN

-843 PKFKPNRAPNRAP
+843 PKFKPNRAP
-856 SREQSSAIGLMSDKP
+856 SREQSSAIGLMSDKLENP
-871 QKPVQTA
+871 MSATA
-878 AKPQGSLQ
+878 QQQGSLQ
-886 QATIQ
+886 QSTIQ

-897 TTGQKLADVKSTL
+897 TPGQKIAHVKPTL
-910 QPSIASTPQTA
+910 QPSIESTS
-921 QAAKISQTSQTLQTP
+921 QAAQTP
-936 KAMPPSSLSN
+936 KAPPSSLSN

-958 LQTQLS
+958 LRTQLS

-978 IGGVLFLIIMVIL
+978 GSGVLVLIIMVIL
-991 VKFMR
+991 VKLMR